1 MLFLCLAQLPLWAQ
15 SSDYNPANPG
25 DPQVP
30 IRKYSLKLK
39 ASPSNGCSFNYASE
53 QKWEA
58 SKQIYVEAYPNS
70 GFQMVAWVC
79 GKDTLSRERGFY
91 YTMPERNVELTA
103 LLKYNPK
110 NPENPEE
117 MNTKYTVQL
126 TASPTNGGSFNF
138 SSDRFTA
145 GSSIDLYAYPNNG
158 FVFRKWMSGDSVI
171 SKEQSFR
178 FVVPKKKTQLTAI
191 FEYDPQNPDNPN
203 KNYWNKELGEVIVDD
218 FKPGNLSRSIWSA
231 INGTSTSDV
240 QMITVAGKMNDY
252 DFGVANEFS
261 NCTLLDISRVTG
273 ITEIPSYAFDNTNL
287 ESVCLPAS
295 IEKIGY
301 NAFAYDSRLASVTI
315 YAMTP
320 PSVDEKAFRDT
331 GEGLVVYV
339 PASSLPLY
347 QEANVWK
354 DFTLLPI
361 QDDIHSLA
369 VSLPEG
375 IDTKLYEQ
383 MWIELT
389 NTKSGQKMHYVM
401 TNRTTYTFANLIKNT
416 SWNVTLRN
424 QRGDVFA
431 QLNDVEV
438 KDEDVNVTFKD
449 VAMPQDLNISVT
461 TPDGNDVTNQ
471 VQVTWLDE
479 TGSYLAQTG
488 NMSGLLAGS
497 KLSYR
502 LALSQELAMEYTIP
516 AQTTYTVKENDNVI
530 KLQLNPLQ
538 TVKVSGKVKDLV
550 TRNALDGATISASQ
564 TFGGKYTKT
573 ISGKTNAQGFYELE
587 LSNVPTS
594 ITFNASD
601 YISQSSTYE
610 NLAASKEEQ
619 VDLGEIALKPI
630 SGATIN
636 LSFNYRKC
644 EDGNAGEG
652 NAQNW
657 FSDYNNV
664 IFGIY
669 NKTQKRTISQYNVQ
683 YPQIVLLE
691 EVNEGD
697 VLEITATSKT
707 SAFMPTSSV
716 ATIDGQMKA
725 NTNIS
730 IVELGKIEASYGKN
744 FNGSVVGSLYDA
756 AGKLVKTYDYS
767 NASLT
772 ISNLTDG
779 YYTLISM
786 GSSKLFNTMYELQQ
800 LKQSGLKSGSDYVE
814 TSVKVESGNIAKV
827 VIDQIPTLNESKLYY
842 TGENTSF
849 TVNKQSIVA
858 GNYLTL
864 TGKIDFK
871 LAYAKK
877 VSNVNLV
884 VDIPEACSFVE
895 NSVMVGNTT
904 STYSLEGNRLT
915 IPMARYTDRV
925 RFCVI
930 PTLGGEY
937 APSAMA
943 QFDINGKTVTQ
954 PIGSATYTAKDLSI
968 NVPATVAKT
977 QIAVSGTAVGR
988 SEILIYDGD
997 VLIGQTTSL
1006 ANGMWNSK
1014 CELNDAYN
1022 LSRHNIFAKVT
1033 TRQGVELRSETKEC
1047 LYDENAIEVK
1057 TVTMSFYNGWMR
1069 KNLEVTFDFENNK
1082 TSESSYQFYTG
1093 TDFTFVADLTNNDT
1107 TKVNGVTLFI
1117 YTSGNEVRPLE
1128 AKYDKKRDKWIAT
1141 SKFESDNLPVNI
1153 SAKIDAETSAILD
1166 IEQWKEMVGSI
1177 NNLIESYRKNGEI
1190 IKTLF
1195 NGDEPLSDEEMAQK
1209 LEELGLDATHEVDIS
1224 DIQTAIANMSDEQ
1237 LEQFLEKEYQSK
1249 LSTSDSLLKT
1259 LTAWQELLTFD
1270 PTKECEF
1277 SLSNGATLKL
1287 KKSDGYSKEKLLE
1300 DGFQC
1305 YAFNDSSEVFIKT
1318 LANQETYVD
1327 LKRGIYLEI
1336 TTSATSEK
1344 NLNLAK
1350 KDGDKKG
1357 FIQYAQEGIKQI
1369 NDVVDKINKMFGNLL
1384 EKAGQATKVLENAI
1398 EEIEFRL
1405 AKADFYIEAAGKKGM
1420 KGEVLKWKVEK
1431 LLLQKNLFL
1440 AKDALKTANGCFK
1453 RLFKALPVVGY
1464 LAAAADLISD
1474 MNTLITYYKAIPDP
1488 CPEDQI
1494 NADTYKSQCFFLGGT
1509 VIALATADLVGSFT
1523 SDAEIVAGIVGSFA
1537 SAGIS
1542 LAGTVWGIVQKGV
1555 VKLARL
1561 AFDWAVDK
1569 QIENLGKNIAALKC
1583 IPQGLNPIPPLP
1595 PFDPLNPIHDPSG
1608 YVYEAVASNRLQGVT
1623 ATCYYKETVEDMYG
1637 DLHENIVKW
1646 DAEEYAQENPLFTD
1660 ENGMYQWDVPQGMWQ
1675 VKFEKDGY
1683 ETTHSEWLPV
1693 PPPQLEVNIGMKQNV
1708 QPAVKM
1714 AKAYE
1719 DAVEV
1724 EFDKYMMPELL
1735 TTENLIVMDG
1745 ENAAKAQIKLL
1756 NAESAYADESEI
1768 YASRIRIEAEKPF
1781 ENKDITLMVSNRVK
1795 SYAGIRMQDDYQ
1807 QKFTIEPEV
1816 RKILC
1821 DSTATIG
1828 YGQSA
1833 VINVEVLPASAA
1845 AGKTLLVT
1853 SSSGMIAHTE
1863 TTSITLGEDGKAA
1876 IEVSGELP
1884 GTASLFY
1891 TIDGYEL
1898 EASTMVKVEQLDQQL
1913 VATPTANIASG
1924 SAVNK
1929 GTAITL
1935 ACATQGATIYYTL
1948 DGSCPC
1954 LNTEARKVYDGTP
1967 IIIDETVTIKA
1978 MATEESMYDSD
1989 VAEFT
1994 YVVDSTS
2001 GIRQITCNE
2010 DDKTDKTFDTTGKQ
2024 VYKNT
2029 KGILVTKSKKYI
2041 NK

>member
-103 LLKYNPK
+103 LLKYNPQS
-110 NPENPEE
+110 PENPEE
-117 MNTKYTVQL
+117 MNTKYTVKL
-126 TASPTNGGSFNF
+126 TASPANGGSFNF

-218 FKPGNLSRSIWSA
+218 FKPGNLNGSIWSA
-231 INGTSTSDV
+231 INGASTSDV

-252 DFGVANEFS
+252 DFGVVNDFS

-301 NAFAYDSRLASVTI
+301 NAFAYDSRLSSVTI

-375 IDTKLYEQ
+375 IDTKQYEQ

-479 TGSYLAQTG
+479 TGSYLAQTV

-610 NLAASKEEQ
+610 NLAASKEEK

-644 EDGNAGEG
+644 ENGNAGEG

-744 FNGSVVGSLYDA
+744 FNGAVVGSLYDA

-1107 TKVNGVTLFI
+1107 TKVSDVEFI
-1117 YTSGNEVRPLE
+1117 V
-1128 AKYDKKRDKWIAT
+1128 
-1141 SKFESDNLPVNI
+1141 F
-1153 SAKIDAETSAILD
+1153 
-1166 IEQWKEMVGSI
+1166 
-1177 NNLIESYRKNGEI
+1177 
-1190 IKTLF
+1190 
-1195 NGDEPLSDEEMAQK
+1195 
-1209 LEELGLDATHEVDIS
+1209 
-1224 DIQTAIANMSDEQ
+1224 
-1237 LEQFLEKEYQSK
+1237 
-1249 LSTSDSLLKT
+1249 
-1259 LTAWQELLTFD
+1259 
-1270 PTKECEF
+1270 
-1277 SLSNGATLKL
+1277 LSNGEHVVLPAEYNSQLDKFIAIRNFSGDAL
-1287 KKSDGYSKEKLLE
+1287 PINLDVRFMQKHFAEVDFSESFNEEIKLLE
-1300 DGFQC
+1300 DVYGRLQK
-1305 YAFNDSSEVFIKT
+1305 A
-1318 LANQETYVD
+1318 
-1327 LKRGIYLEI
+1327 
-1336 TTSATSEK
+1336 ATK
-1344 NLNLAK
+1344 LNLELTE
-1350 KDGDKKG
+1350 DEDKAST
-1357 FIQYAQEGIKQI
+1357 F
-1369 NDVVDKINKMFGNLL
+1369 KITLPNSNFAELL
-1384 EKAGQATKVLENAI
+1384 KI
-1398 EEIEFRL
+1398 EELDYEL
-1405 AKADFYIEAAGKKGM
+1405 AKARTKQEQFGFVKVDDGYQYDVLESTQTNGYQYTIIDTGKKQAFRFT
-1420 KGEVLKWKVEK
+1420 LKNEERTENNKARGDFAKDFLSREENLKYLHGLV
-1431 LLLQKNLFL
+1431 KNGSWIGSANTLYNYIKELDPLGL
-1440 AKDALKTANGCFK
+1440 AKYGSAPSFNQYFDLMESYLD
-1453 RLFKALPVVGY
+1453 RLETMEKIMVKALSAKCSDNTYRLTQEQREKYGNQISNFDANIGSFYNTFVSYTETYKKALLTSAWIDIIKAAVSLGTGEIAEPLMKTKMMGKLANNKFMKHWFKTKEKREGY
-1464 LAAAADLISD
+1464 LENLLGLGFGMATDKISGLVNPEEADF
-1474 MNTLITYYKAIPDP
+1474 
-1488 CPEDQI
+1488 Q
-1494 NADTYKSQCFFLGGT
+1494 G
-1509 VIALATADLVGSFT
+1509 
-1523 SDAEIVAGIVGSFA
+1523 
-1537 SAGIS
+1537 
-1542 LAGTVWGIVQKGV
+1542 
-1555 VKLARL
+1555 
-1561 AFDWAVDK
+1561 
-1569 QIENLGKNIAALKC
+1569 IENEMNQYMADQMNSFGRIYNAILHNIKKDYKKC
-1583 IPQGLNPIPPLP
+1583 KSKDDNEDDTPDNP

-1845 AGKTLLVT
+1845 AGKSLLVT

>member
-103 LLKYNPK
+103 LLKYNPQS
-110 NPENPEE
+110 PENPEE
-117 MNTKYTVQL
+117 MNTKYTVKL
-126 TASPTNGGSFNF
+126 TASPANGGSFNF

-145 GSSIDLYAYPNNG
+145 GSSIDLYAYPTNG

-218 FKPGNLSRSIWSA
+218 FKPGNLNGSIWSA
-231 INGTSTSDV
+231 INGASTSDV

-252 DFGVANEFS
+252 DFGVVNEFS

-301 NAFAYDSRLASVTI
+301 NAFAYDSRLSSVTI

-375 IDTKLYEQ
+375 IDTKQYEQ

-573 ISGKTNAQGFYELE
+573 ISGKTNAQGCYELE

-610 NLAASKEEQ
+610 NLAASKEEK

-644 EDGNAGEG
+644 ENGNAGEG

-744 FNGSVVGSLYDA
+744 FNGAVVGSLYDA

-1107 TKVNGVTLFI
+1107 TKVSDVEFI
-1117 YTSGNEVRPLE
+1117 V
-1128 AKYDKKRDKWIAT
+1128 
-1141 SKFESDNLPVNI
+1141 F
-1153 SAKIDAETSAILD
+1153 
-1166 IEQWKEMVGSI
+1166 
-1177 NNLIESYRKNGEI
+1177 
-1190 IKTLF
+1190 
-1195 NGDEPLSDEEMAQK
+1195 
-1209 LEELGLDATHEVDIS
+1209 
-1224 DIQTAIANMSDEQ
+1224 
-1237 LEQFLEKEYQSK
+1237 
-1249 LSTSDSLLKT
+1249 
-1259 LTAWQELLTFD
+1259 
-1270 PTKECEF
+1270 
-1277 SLSNGATLKL
+1277 LSNGEHVVLPAEYNSQLDKFIAIRNFSGDAL
-1287 KKSDGYSKEKLLE
+1287 PINLDVRFMQKHFAEVDFSESFNEEIKLLE
-1300 DGFQC
+1300 DVYGRLQK
-1305 YAFNDSSEVFIKT
+1305 A
-1318 LANQETYVD
+1318 
-1327 LKRGIYLEI
+1327 
-1336 TTSATSEK
+1336 ATK
-1344 NLNLAK
+1344 LNLELTE
-1350 KDGDKKG
+1350 DEDKAST
-1357 FIQYAQEGIKQI
+1357 F
-1369 NDVVDKINKMFGNLL
+1369 KITLPNSNFAELL
-1384 EKAGQATKVLENAI
+1384 KI
-1398 EEIEFRL
+1398 EELDYEL
-1405 AKADFYIEAAGKKGM
+1405 AKARTKQEQFGFVKVDDGYQYDVLESTQTNGYQYTIIDTGKKQAFRFT
-1420 KGEVLKWKVEK
+1420 LKNEERTENNKARGDFAKDFLSREENLKYLHGLV
-1431 LLLQKNLFL
+1431 KNGSWIGSANTLYNYIKELDPLGL
-1440 AKDALKTANGCFK
+1440 AKYGSAPSFNQYFDLMESYLN
-1453 RLFKALPVVGY
+1453 RLETMEKIMVKALSAKCSDNTYRLTQEQREKYGNQISNFDANIGSFYNTFVSYTETYKKALLTSAWIDIIKAAVSLGTGEIAEPLMKTKMMGKLANNKFMKHWFKTKEKREGY
-1464 LAAAADLISD
+1464 LENLLGLGFGMATDKISGLVNPEEADF
-1474 MNTLITYYKAIPDP
+1474 
-1488 CPEDQI
+1488 Q
-1494 NADTYKSQCFFLGGT
+1494 G
-1509 VIALATADLVGSFT
+1509 
-1523 SDAEIVAGIVGSFA
+1523 
-1537 SAGIS
+1537 
-1542 LAGTVWGIVQKGV
+1542 
-1555 VKLARL
+1555 
-1561 AFDWAVDK
+1561 
-1569 QIENLGKNIAALKC
+1569 IENEMNQYMADQMNSFGRIYNAILHNIKKDYKKC
-1583 IPQGLNPIPPLP
+1583 KSKDDNEDDTPDNP

>member
-1 MLFLCLAQLPLWAQ
+1 MKHRILFMLFLCLAQLPLWAQ

-103 LLKYNPK
+103 LLKYNPQS
-110 NPENPEE
+110 PENPEE
-117 MNTKYTVQL
+117 MNTKYTVKL
-126 TASPTNGGSFNF
+126 TASPANGGSFNF

-218 FKPGNLSRSIWSA
+218 FKPGNLNGSIWSA
-231 INGTSTSDV
+231 IKGASTSDV

-252 DFGVANEFS
+252 DFGVVNDFS

-375 IDTKLYEQ
+375 IDTKQYEQ

-479 TGSYLAQTG
+479 TGSYLAQTV

-610 NLAASKEEQ
+610 NLAASKEEK

-644 EDGNAGEG
+644 ENGNAGEG

-730 IVELGKIEASYGKN
+730 IVELGKIEVSYGKN
-744 FNGSVVGSLYDA
+744 FNGAVVGSLYDA

-1107 TKVNGVTLFI
+1107 TKVSDVEFI
-1117 YTSGNEVRPLE
+1117 V
-1128 AKYDKKRDKWIAT
+1128 
-1141 SKFESDNLPVNI
+1141 F
-1153 SAKIDAETSAILD
+1153 
-1166 IEQWKEMVGSI
+1166 
-1177 NNLIESYRKNGEI
+1177 
-1190 IKTLF
+1190 
-1195 NGDEPLSDEEMAQK
+1195 
-1209 LEELGLDATHEVDIS
+1209 
-1224 DIQTAIANMSDEQ
+1224 
-1237 LEQFLEKEYQSK
+1237 
-1249 LSTSDSLLKT
+1249 
-1259 LTAWQELLTFD
+1259 
-1270 PTKECEF
+1270 
-1277 SLSNGATLKL
+1277 LSNGEHVVLPAEYNSQLDKFIAIRNFSGDAL
-1287 KKSDGYSKEKLLE
+1287 PINLDVRFMQKHFAEVDFSESFNEEIKLLE
-1300 DGFQC
+1300 DVYGRLQK
-1305 YAFNDSSEVFIKT
+1305 A
-1318 LANQETYVD
+1318 
-1327 LKRGIYLEI
+1327 
-1336 TTSATSEK
+1336 ATK
-1344 NLNLAK
+1344 LNLELTE
-1350 KDGDKKG
+1350 DEDKAST
-1357 FIQYAQEGIKQI
+1357 F
-1369 NDVVDKINKMFGNLL
+1369 KITLPNSNFAELL
-1384 EKAGQATKVLENAI
+1384 KI
-1398 EEIEFRL
+1398 EELDYEL
-1405 AKADFYIEAAGKKGM
+1405 AKARTKQEQFGFVKVDDGYQYDVLESTQTNGYQYTIIDTGKKQAFRFT
-1420 KGEVLKWKVEK
+1420 LKNEERTENNKARGDFAKDFLSREENLKYLHGLV
-1431 LLLQKNLFL
+1431 KNGSWIGSANTLYNYIKELDPLGL
-1440 AKDALKTANGCFK
+1440 AKYGSAPSFNQYFDLMESYLD
-1453 RLFKALPVVGY
+1453 RLETMEKIMVKALSAKCSDNTYRLTQEQREKYGNQISNFDANIGSFYNTFVSYTETYKKALLTSAWIDIIKAAVSLGTGEIAEPLMKTKMMGKLANNKFMKHWFKTKEKREGY
-1464 LAAAADLISD
+1464 LENLLGLGFGMATDKISGLVNPEEADF
-1474 MNTLITYYKAIPDP
+1474 
-1488 CPEDQI
+1488 Q
-1494 NADTYKSQCFFLGGT
+1494 G
-1509 VIALATADLVGSFT
+1509 
-1523 SDAEIVAGIVGSFA
+1523 
-1537 SAGIS
+1537 
-1542 LAGTVWGIVQKGV
+1542 
-1555 VKLARL
+1555 
-1561 AFDWAVDK
+1561 
-1569 QIENLGKNIAALKC
+1569 IENEMNQYMADQMNSFGRIYNAILHNIKKDYKKC
-1583 IPQGLNPIPPLP
+1583 KSKDDNEDDTPDNP

-1828 YGQSA
+1828 YGQNA

>member
-171 SKEQSFR
+171 SNEQSFR

-218 FKPGNLSRSIWSA
+218 FKPGNLSGSIWSA
-231 INGTSTSDV
+231 INGASTSDV

-273 ITEIPSYAFDNTNL
+273 ITEIPSYAFDYTNL

-438 KDEDVNVTFKD
+438 KDEDVNVTFKN

-610 NLAASKEEQ
+610 NLAASKEEK

-644 EDGNAGEG
+644 ENGNAGEE

-744 FNGSVVGSLYDA
+744 FNGAVVGSLYDA

-842 TGENTSF
+842 TGDNTSF

-1107 TKVNGVTLFI
+1107 TKVSDVEFI
-1117 YTSGNEVRPLE
+1117 V
-1128 AKYDKKRDKWIAT
+1128 
-1141 SKFESDNLPVNI
+1141 F
-1153 SAKIDAETSAILD
+1153 
-1166 IEQWKEMVGSI
+1166 
-1177 NNLIESYRKNGEI
+1177 
-1190 IKTLF
+1190 
-1195 NGDEPLSDEEMAQK
+1195 
-1209 LEELGLDATHEVDIS
+1209 
-1224 DIQTAIANMSDEQ
+1224 
-1237 LEQFLEKEYQSK
+1237 
-1249 LSTSDSLLKT
+1249 
-1259 LTAWQELLTFD
+1259 
-1270 PTKECEF
+1270 
-1277 SLSNGATLKL
+1277 LSNGEHVVLPAEYNSQLDKFIAIRNFSGDAL
-1287 KKSDGYSKEKLLE
+1287 PINLDVRFMQKHFAEVDFSESFNEEIKLLE
-1300 DGFQC
+1300 DVYGRLQK
-1305 YAFNDSSEVFIKT
+1305 A
-1318 LANQETYVD
+1318 
-1327 LKRGIYLEI
+1327 
-1336 TTSATSEK
+1336 ATK
-1344 NLNLAK
+1344 LNLELTE
-1350 KDGDKKG
+1350 DEDKAST
-1357 FIQYAQEGIKQI
+1357 F
-1369 NDVVDKINKMFGNLL
+1369 KITLPNSNFAELL
-1384 EKAGQATKVLENAI
+1384 KI
-1398 EEIEFRL
+1398 EELDYEL
-1405 AKADFYIEAAGKKGM
+1405 AKARTKQEQFGFVKVDDGYQYDVLESTQTNGYQYTIIDTGKKQAFRFT
-1420 KGEVLKWKVEK
+1420 LKNEERTENNKARGDFAKDFLSREENLKYLHGLV
-1431 LLLQKNLFL
+1431 KNGSWIGSANTLYNYIKELDPLGL
-1440 AKDALKTANGCFK
+1440 AKYGSAPSFNQYFDLMESYLD
-1453 RLFKALPVVGY
+1453 RLETMEKIMVKALSAKCSDNTYRLTQEQREKYGNQISNFDANIGSFYNTFVSYTETYKKALLTSAWIDIIKAAVSLGTGEIAEPLMKTKMMGKLANNKFMKHWFKTKEKREGY
-1464 LAAAADLISD
+1464 LENLLGLGFGMATDKISGLVNPEEADF
-1474 MNTLITYYKAIPDP
+1474 
-1488 CPEDQI
+1488 Q
-1494 NADTYKSQCFFLGGT
+1494 G
-1509 VIALATADLVGSFT
+1509 
-1523 SDAEIVAGIVGSFA
+1523 
-1537 SAGIS
+1537 
-1542 LAGTVWGIVQKGV
+1542 
-1555 VKLARL
+1555 
-1561 AFDWAVDK
+1561 
-1569 QIENLGKNIAALKC
+1569 IENEMNQYMADQMNSFGRIYNAILHNIKKDYKKC
-1583 IPQGLNPIPPLP
+1583 KSKDDNEDDTPDNP

-1708 QPAVKM
+1708 QPVVKM

-1781 ENKDITLMVSNRVK
+1781 ENKEITLMVSNRVK

-1821 DSTATIG
+1821 DSMATIG

-1833 VINVEVLPASAA
+1833 VLNVEVLPASAA
-1845 AGKTLLVT
+1845 AGKTLTVT

>member
-103 LLKYNPK
+103 LLKYNPQ

-117 MNTKYTVQL
+117 MNTKYTVKL

-145 GSSIDLYAYPNNG
+145 GSSINLYAYPSNG

-171 SKEQSFR
+171 SNEQSFR

-218 FKPGNLSRSIWSA
+218 FKPGNLNGSIWSA
-231 INGTSTSDV
+231 INGANTSDV

-273 ITEIPSYAFDNTNL
+273 ITEIPSYAFDYTNL

-301 NAFAYDSRLASVTI
+301 NAFAYASRLSSVTI

-449 VAMPQDLNISVT
+449 VAMPQNLNISVT

-573 ISGKTNAQGFYELE
+573 ISGKTNAQGCYELE

-610 NLAASKEEQ
+610 NLAASKEEK

-744 FNGSVVGSLYDA
+744 FNGAVVGSLYDA

-1107 TKVNGVTLFI
+1107 TKVSDVEFI
-1117 YTSGNEVRPLE
+1117 V
-1128 AKYDKKRDKWIAT
+1128 
-1141 SKFESDNLPVNI
+1141 F
-1153 SAKIDAETSAILD
+1153 
-1166 IEQWKEMVGSI
+1166 
-1177 NNLIESYRKNGEI
+1177 
-1190 IKTLF
+1190 
-1195 NGDEPLSDEEMAQK
+1195 
-1209 LEELGLDATHEVDIS
+1209 
-1224 DIQTAIANMSDEQ
+1224 
-1237 LEQFLEKEYQSK
+1237 
-1249 LSTSDSLLKT
+1249 
-1259 LTAWQELLTFD
+1259 
-1270 PTKECEF
+1270 
-1277 SLSNGATLKL
+1277 LSNGEHVVLPAEYNSQLDKFIAIRNFSGDAL
-1287 KKSDGYSKEKLLE
+1287 PINLDVRFMQKHFAEVDFSESFNEEIKLLE
-1300 DGFQC
+1300 DVYGRLQK
-1305 YAFNDSSEVFIKT
+1305 A
-1318 LANQETYVD
+1318 
-1327 LKRGIYLEI
+1327 
-1336 TTSATSEK
+1336 ATK
-1344 NLNLAK
+1344 LNLELTE
-1350 KDGDKKG
+1350 DEDKAST
-1357 FIQYAQEGIKQI
+1357 F
-1369 NDVVDKINKMFGNLL
+1369 KITLPNSSFAELL
-1384 EKAGQATKVLENAI
+1384 KI
-1398 EEIEFRL
+1398 EELDYEL
-1405 AKADFYIEAAGKKGM
+1405 AKARTKQEQFGFVKVDDGYQYDVLESTQTNGYQYTIIDTGKKQAFRFT
-1420 KGEVLKWKVEK
+1420 LKNEERTENNKARGDFAKDFLSREENLKYLHGLV
-1431 LLLQKNLFL
+1431 KNGSWIGSANTLYNYIKELDPLGL
-1440 AKDALKTANGCFK
+1440 AKYGSAPSFNQYFDLMESYLD
-1453 RLFKALPVVGY
+1453 RLETMEKIMVKALSAKCSDNTYRLTQEQREKYGNQISNFDANIGSFYNTFVSYTETYKKALLTSAWIDIIKAAVSLGTGEIAEPLMKTKMMGKLANNKFMKHWFKTKEKREGY
-1464 LAAAADLISD
+1464 LENLLGLGFGMATDKISGLVNPEEADF
-1474 MNTLITYYKAIPDP
+1474 
-1488 CPEDQI
+1488 Q
-1494 NADTYKSQCFFLGGT
+1494 G
-1509 VIALATADLVGSFT
+1509 
-1523 SDAEIVAGIVGSFA
+1523 
-1537 SAGIS
+1537 
-1542 LAGTVWGIVQKGV
+1542 
-1555 VKLARL
+1555 
-1561 AFDWAVDK
+1561 
-1569 QIENLGKNIAALKC
+1569 IENEMNQYMADQMNSFGRIYNAILHNIKKDYKKC
-1583 IPQGLNPIPPLP
+1583 KSKDDNEDDTPDNP

-1863 TTSITLGEDGKAA
+1863 TTSIKLGEDGKAA

>member
-1 MLFLCLAQLPLWAQ
+1 MKHRILFMLFLCLAQLPLWAQ

-103 LLKYNPK
+103 LLKYNPQS
-110 NPENPEE
+110 PENPEE

-145 GSSIDLYAYPNNG
+145 GSSINLYAYPSNG

-171 SKEQSFR
+171 SNEQSFR

-218 FKPGNLSRSIWSA
+218 FKPGNLSGSIWSA
-231 INGTSTSDV
+231 INGASMSDV

-273 ITEIPSYAFDNTNL
+273 ITEIPSYAFDYTNL

-301 NAFAYDSRLASVTI
+301 NAFAYASRLASVTI

-331 GEGLVVYV
+331 GDGLVVYV

-375 IDTKLYEQ
+375 IDTQLYEQ

-438 KDEDVNVTFKD
+438 KDEDVNVTFKE
-449 VAMPQDLNISVT
+449 VAMPQELNISVT
-461 TPDGNDVTNQ
+461 TPDGKDVTNQ

-479 TGSYLAQTG
+479 TGNYLAQTG

-573 ISGKTNAQGFYELE
+573 ISGKTNAQGCYELE

-610 NLAASKEEQ
+610 NLAASKEEK

-644 EDGNAGEG
+644 ENGNAGEG

-744 FNGSVVGSLYDA
+744 FNGAVVGSLYDA

-1107 TKVNGVTLFI
+1107 TKVSDVEFI
-1117 YTSGNEVRPLE
+1117 V
-1128 AKYDKKRDKWIAT
+1128 
-1141 SKFESDNLPVNI
+1141 F
-1153 SAKIDAETSAILD
+1153 
-1166 IEQWKEMVGSI
+1166 
-1177 NNLIESYRKNGEI
+1177 
-1190 IKTLF
+1190 
-1195 NGDEPLSDEEMAQK
+1195 
-1209 LEELGLDATHEVDIS
+1209 
-1224 DIQTAIANMSDEQ
+1224 
-1237 LEQFLEKEYQSK
+1237 
-1249 LSTSDSLLKT
+1249 
-1259 LTAWQELLTFD
+1259 
-1270 PTKECEF
+1270 
-1277 SLSNGATLKL
+1277 LSNGEHVVLPAEYNSQLDKFIAIRNFSGDAL
-1287 KKSDGYSKEKLLE
+1287 PINLDVRFMQKHFAEVDFSESFNEEIKLLE
-1300 DGFQC
+1300 DVYGRLQK
-1305 YAFNDSSEVFIKT
+1305 A
-1318 LANQETYVD
+1318 
-1327 LKRGIYLEI
+1327 
-1336 TTSATSEK
+1336 ATK
-1344 NLNLAK
+1344 LNLELTE
-1350 KDGDKKG
+1350 DEDKAST
-1357 FIQYAQEGIKQI
+1357 F
-1369 NDVVDKINKMFGNLL
+1369 KITLPNSNFAELL
-1384 EKAGQATKVLENAI
+1384 KI
-1398 EEIEFRL
+1398 EELDYEL
-1405 AKADFYIEAAGKKGM
+1405 AKARTKQEQFGFVKVDDGYQYDVLESTQTNGYQYTIIDTGKKQAFRFT
-1420 KGEVLKWKVEK
+1420 LKNEERTENNKARGDFAKDFLSREENLKYLHGLV
-1431 LLLQKNLFL
+1431 KNGSWIGSANTLYNYIKELDPLGL
-1440 AKDALKTANGCFK
+1440 AKYGSAPSFNQYFDLMESYLD
-1453 RLFKALPVVGY
+1453 RLETMEKIMVKALSAKCSDNTYRLTQEQREKYGNQISNFDANIGSFYNTFVSYTETYKKALLTSAWIDIIKAAVSLGTGEIAEPLMKTKMMGKLANNKFMKHWFKTKEKREGY
-1464 LAAAADLISD
+1464 LENLLGLGFGMATDKISGLVNPEEADF
-1474 MNTLITYYKAIPDP
+1474 
-1488 CPEDQI
+1488 Q
-1494 NADTYKSQCFFLGGT
+1494 G
-1509 VIALATADLVGSFT
+1509 
-1523 SDAEIVAGIVGSFA
+1523 
-1537 SAGIS
+1537 
-1542 LAGTVWGIVQKGV
+1542 
-1555 VKLARL
+1555 
-1561 AFDWAVDK
+1561 
-1569 QIENLGKNIAALKC
+1569 IENEMNQYMADQMNSFGRIYNAILHNIKKDYKKC
-1583 IPQGLNPIPPLP
+1583 KSKDDNEDDTPDNP

-1781 ENKDITLMVSNRVK
+1781 ENKEITLMVSNRVK

-2029 KGILVTKSKKYI
+2029 KGILVTKSRKYI

>member
-103 LLKYNPK
+103 LLKYNPQS
-110 NPENPEE
+110 PENPEE
-117 MNTKYTVQL
+117 MNTKYTVKL
-126 TASPTNGGSFNF
+126 TASPANGGSFNF

-375 IDTKLYEQ
+375 IDTKQYEQ

-479 TGSYLAQTG
+479 TGSYLAQTV

-610 NLAASKEEQ
+610 NLAASKEEK

-644 EDGNAGEG
+644 ENGNAGEG

-744 FNGSVVGSLYDA
+744 FNGAVVGSLYDA

-1107 TKVNGVTLFI
+1107 TKVSDVEFI
-1117 YTSGNEVRPLE
+1117 V
-1128 AKYDKKRDKWIAT
+1128 
-1141 SKFESDNLPVNI
+1141 F
-1153 SAKIDAETSAILD
+1153 
-1166 IEQWKEMVGSI
+1166 
-1177 NNLIESYRKNGEI
+1177 
-1190 IKTLF
+1190 
-1195 NGDEPLSDEEMAQK
+1195 
-1209 LEELGLDATHEVDIS
+1209 
-1224 DIQTAIANMSDEQ
+1224 
-1237 LEQFLEKEYQSK
+1237 
-1249 LSTSDSLLKT
+1249 
-1259 LTAWQELLTFD
+1259 
-1270 PTKECEF
+1270 
-1277 SLSNGATLKL
+1277 LSNGEHVVLPAEYNSQLDKFIAIRNFSGDAL
-1287 KKSDGYSKEKLLE
+1287 PINLDVRFMQKHFAEVDFSESFNEEIKLLE
-1300 DGFQC
+1300 DVYGRLQK
-1305 YAFNDSSEVFIKT
+1305 A
-1318 LANQETYVD
+1318 
-1327 LKRGIYLEI
+1327 
-1336 TTSATSEK
+1336 ATK
-1344 NLNLAK
+1344 LNLELTE
-1350 KDGDKKG
+1350 DEDKAST
-1357 FIQYAQEGIKQI
+1357 F
-1369 NDVVDKINKMFGNLL
+1369 KITLPNSNFAELL
-1384 EKAGQATKVLENAI
+1384 KI
-1398 EEIEFRL
+1398 EELDYEL
-1405 AKADFYIEAAGKKGM
+1405 AKARTKQEQFGFVKVDDGYQYDVLESTQTNGYQYTIIDTGKKQAFRFT
-1420 KGEVLKWKVEK
+1420 LKNEERTENNKARGDFAKDFLSREENLKYLHGLV
-1431 LLLQKNLFL
+1431 KNGSWIGSANTLYNYIKELDPLGL
-1440 AKDALKTANGCFK
+1440 AKYGSAPSFNQYFDLMESYLD
-1453 RLFKALPVVGY
+1453 RLETMEKIMVKALSAKCSDNTYRLTQEQREKYGNQISNFDANIGSFYNTFVSYTETYKKALLTSAWIDIIKAAVSLGTGEIAEPLMKTKMMGKLANNKFMKHWFKTKEKREGY
-1464 LAAAADLISD
+1464 LENLLGLGFGMATDKISGLVNPEEADF
-1474 MNTLITYYKAIPDP
+1474 
-1488 CPEDQI
+1488 Q
-1494 NADTYKSQCFFLGGT
+1494 G
-1509 VIALATADLVGSFT
+1509 
-1523 SDAEIVAGIVGSFA
+1523 
-1537 SAGIS
+1537 
-1542 LAGTVWGIVQKGV
+1542 
-1555 VKLARL
+1555 
-1561 AFDWAVDK
+1561 
-1569 QIENLGKNIAALKC
+1569 IENEMNQYMADQMNSFGRIYNAILHNIKKDYKKC
-1583 IPQGLNPIPPLP
+1583 KSKDDNEDDTPDNP

>member
-1 MLFLCLAQLPLWAQ
+1 MKHRILFMLFLCLAQLPLWAQ

-126 TASPTNGGSFNF
+126 TASPANGGSFNF

-218 FKPGNLSRSIWSA
+218 FKPGNLNGSIWSA
-231 INGTSTSDV
+231 INGASTSDV

-252 DFGVANEFS
+252 DFGVVNDFS

-375 IDTKLYEQ
+375 IDTKQYEQ

-610 NLAASKEEQ
+610 NLAASKEEK

-744 FNGSVVGSLYDA
+744 FNGAVVGSLYDA

-800 LKQSGLKSGSDYVE
+800 LKQSGLKSGRDYVE

-1107 TKVNGVTLFI
+1107 TKVSDVEFI
-1117 YTSGNEVRPLE
+1117 V
-1128 AKYDKKRDKWIAT
+1128 
-1141 SKFESDNLPVNI
+1141 F
-1153 SAKIDAETSAILD
+1153 
-1166 IEQWKEMVGSI
+1166 
-1177 NNLIESYRKNGEI
+1177 
-1190 IKTLF
+1190 
-1195 NGDEPLSDEEMAQK
+1195 
-1209 LEELGLDATHEVDIS
+1209 
-1224 DIQTAIANMSDEQ
+1224 
-1237 LEQFLEKEYQSK
+1237 
-1249 LSTSDSLLKT
+1249 
-1259 LTAWQELLTFD
+1259 
-1270 PTKECEF
+1270 
-1277 SLSNGATLKL
+1277 LSNGEHVVLPAEYNSQLDKFIAIRNFSGDAL
-1287 KKSDGYSKEKLLE
+1287 PINLDVRFMQKHFAEVDFSESFNEEIKLLE
-1300 DGFQC
+1300 DVYGRLQK
-1305 YAFNDSSEVFIKT
+1305 A
-1318 LANQETYVD
+1318 
-1327 LKRGIYLEI
+1327 
-1336 TTSATSEK
+1336 ATK
-1344 NLNLAK
+1344 LNLELTE
-1350 KDGDKKG
+1350 DEDKAST
-1357 FIQYAQEGIKQI
+1357 F
-1369 NDVVDKINKMFGNLL
+1369 KITLPNSNFAELL
-1384 EKAGQATKVLENAI
+1384 KI
-1398 EEIEFRL
+1398 EELDYEL
-1405 AKADFYIEAAGKKGM
+1405 AKARTKQEQFGFVKVDDGYQYDVLESTQTNGYQYTIIDTGKKQAFRFT
-1420 KGEVLKWKVEK
+1420 LKNEERTENNKARGDFAKDFLSREENLKYLHGLV
-1431 LLLQKNLFL
+1431 KNGSWIGSANTLYNYIKELDPLGL
-1440 AKDALKTANGCFK
+1440 AKYGSAPSFNQYFDLMESYLD
-1453 RLFKALPVVGY
+1453 RLETMEKIMVKALSAKCSDNTYRLTQEQREKYGNQISNFDANIGSFYNTFVSYTETYKKALLTSAWIDIIKAAVSLGTGEIAEPLMKTKMMGKLANNKFMKHWFKTKEKREGY
-1464 LAAAADLISD
+1464 LENLLGLGFGMATDKISGLVNPEEADF
-1474 MNTLITYYKAIPDP
+1474 
-1488 CPEDQI
+1488 Q
-1494 NADTYKSQCFFLGGT
+1494 G
-1509 VIALATADLVGSFT
+1509 
-1523 SDAEIVAGIVGSFA
+1523 
-1537 SAGIS
+1537 
-1542 LAGTVWGIVQKGV
+1542 
-1555 VKLARL
+1555 
-1561 AFDWAVDK
+1561 
-1569 QIENLGKNIAALKC
+1569 IENEMNQYMADQMNSFGRIYNAILHNIKKDYKKC
-1583 IPQGLNPIPPLP
+1583 KSKDDNEDDTPDNP

-1845 AGKTLLVT
+1845 AGKPLLVT

>member
-110 NPENPEE
+110 SPENPEE
-117 MNTKYTVQL
+117 MNTKYTVKL
-126 TASPTNGGSFNF
+126 TASPANGGSFNF

-145 GSSIDLYAYPNNG
+145 GSSIDLYAYPSNG

-171 SKEQSFR
+171 SNEQSFR

-218 FKPGNLSRSIWSA
+218 FKPGNLNGSIWSA
-231 INGTSTSDV
+231 INGANTSDV

-273 ITEIPSYAFDNTNL
+273 ITEIPSYAFDYTNL

-573 ISGKTNAQGFYELE
+573 ISGKTNAQGCYELE

-610 NLAASKEEQ
+610 NLAASKEEK

-644 EDGNAGEG
+644 ENGNAGEG

-664 IFGIY
+664 IFSIY

-744 FNGSVVGSLYDA
+744 FNGAVVGSLYDA

-1107 TKVNGVTLFI
+1107 TKVSDVEFI
-1117 YTSGNEVRPLE
+1117 V
-1128 AKYDKKRDKWIAT
+1128 
-1141 SKFESDNLPVNI
+1141 F
-1153 SAKIDAETSAILD
+1153 
-1166 IEQWKEMVGSI
+1166 
-1177 NNLIESYRKNGEI
+1177 
-1190 IKTLF
+1190 
-1195 NGDEPLSDEEMAQK
+1195 
-1209 LEELGLDATHEVDIS
+1209 
-1224 DIQTAIANMSDEQ
+1224 
-1237 LEQFLEKEYQSK
+1237 
-1249 LSTSDSLLKT
+1249 
-1259 LTAWQELLTFD
+1259 
-1270 PTKECEF
+1270 
-1277 SLSNGATLKL
+1277 LSNGEHVVLPAEYNSQLDKFIAIRNFSGDAL
-1287 KKSDGYSKEKLLE
+1287 PINLDVRFMQKHFAEVDFSESFNEEIKLLE
-1300 DGFQC
+1300 DVYGRLQK
-1305 YAFNDSSEVFIKT
+1305 A
-1318 LANQETYVD
+1318 
-1327 LKRGIYLEI
+1327 
-1336 TTSATSEK
+1336 ATK
-1344 NLNLAK
+1344 LNLELTE
-1350 KDGDKKG
+1350 DEDKAST
-1357 FIQYAQEGIKQI
+1357 F
-1369 NDVVDKINKMFGNLL
+1369 KITLPNSSFAELL
-1384 EKAGQATKVLENAI
+1384 KI
-1398 EEIEFRL
+1398 EELDYEL
-1405 AKADFYIEAAGKKGM
+1405 AKARTKQEQFGFVKVDDGYQYDVLESTQTNGYQYTIIDTGKKQAFRFT
-1420 KGEVLKWKVEK
+1420 LKNEERTENNKARGDFAKDFLSREENLKYLHGLV
-1431 LLLQKNLFL
+1431 KNGSWIGSANTLYNYIKELDPLGL
-1440 AKDALKTANGCFK
+1440 AKYGSAPSFNQYFDLMESYLD
-1453 RLFKALPVVGY
+1453 RLETMEKIMVKALSAKCSDNTYRLTQEQREKYGNQISNFDANIGSFYNTFVSYTETYKKALLTSAWIDIIKAAVSLGTGEIAEPLMKTKMMGKLANNKFMKHWFKTKEKREGY
-1464 LAAAADLISD
+1464 LENLLGLGFGMATDKISGLVNPEEADF
-1474 MNTLITYYKAIPDP
+1474 
-1488 CPEDQI
+1488 Q
-1494 NADTYKSQCFFLGGT
+1494 G
-1509 VIALATADLVGSFT
+1509 
-1523 SDAEIVAGIVGSFA
+1523 
-1537 SAGIS
+1537 
-1542 LAGTVWGIVQKGV
+1542 
-1555 VKLARL
+1555 
-1561 AFDWAVDK
+1561 
-1569 QIENLGKNIAALKC
+1569 IENEMNQYMADQMNSFGRIYNAILHNIKKDYKKC
-1583 IPQGLNPIPPLP
+1583 KSKDDNEDDTPDNP

-1768 YASRIRIEAEKPF
+1768 YVSRIRIEAEKPF

>member
-103 LLKYNPK
+103 LLKYNPQ

-145 GSSIDLYAYPNNG
+145 GSSINLYAYPSNG

-171 SKEQSFR
+171 SNEQSFR

-218 FKPGNLSRSIWSA
+218 FKPGNLNGSIWSA
-231 INGTSTSDV
+231 INGASTSDV

-273 ITEIPSYAFDNTNL
+273 ITEIPSYAFDYTNL

-301 NAFAYDSRLASVTI
+301 NAFAYASRLASVTI

-375 IDTKLYEQ
+375 IDTKQYEQ

-610 NLAASKEEQ
+610 NLAASKEEK

-644 EDGNAGEG
+644 ENGNAGEG

-744 FNGSVVGSLYDA
+744 FNGAVVGSLYDA

-1107 TKVNGVTLFI
+1107 TKVSDVEFI
-1117 YTSGNEVRPLE
+1117 V
-1128 AKYDKKRDKWIAT
+1128 
-1141 SKFESDNLPVNI
+1141 F
-1153 SAKIDAETSAILD
+1153 
-1166 IEQWKEMVGSI
+1166 
-1177 NNLIESYRKNGEI
+1177 
-1190 IKTLF
+1190 
-1195 NGDEPLSDEEMAQK
+1195 
-1209 LEELGLDATHEVDIS
+1209 
-1224 DIQTAIANMSDEQ
+1224 
-1237 LEQFLEKEYQSK
+1237 
-1249 LSTSDSLLKT
+1249 
-1259 LTAWQELLTFD
+1259 
-1270 PTKECEF
+1270 
-1277 SLSNGATLKL
+1277 LSNGEHVVLPAEYNSQLDKFIAIRNFSGDAL
-1287 KKSDGYSKEKLLE
+1287 PINLDVRFMQKHFAEVDFSESFNEEIKLLE
-1300 DGFQC
+1300 DVYGRLQK
-1305 YAFNDSSEVFIKT
+1305 A
-1318 LANQETYVD
+1318 
-1327 LKRGIYLEI
+1327 
-1336 TTSATSEK
+1336 ATK
-1344 NLNLAK
+1344 LNLELTE
-1350 KDGDKKG
+1350 DEDKAST
-1357 FIQYAQEGIKQI
+1357 F
-1369 NDVVDKINKMFGNLL
+1369 KITLPNSNFAELL
-1384 EKAGQATKVLENAI
+1384 KI
-1398 EEIEFRL
+1398 EELDYEL
-1405 AKADFYIEAAGKKGM
+1405 AKARTKQEQFGFVKVDDGYQYDVLESTQTNGYQYTIIDTGKKQAFRFT
-1420 KGEVLKWKVEK
+1420 LKNEERTENNKARGDFAKDFLSREENLKYLHGLV
-1431 LLLQKNLFL
+1431 KNGSWIGSANTLYNYIKELDPLGL
-1440 AKDALKTANGCFK
+1440 AKYGSAPSFNQYFDLMESYLD
-1453 RLFKALPVVGY
+1453 RLETMEKIMVKALSAKCSDNTYRLTQEQREKYGNQISNFDANIGSFYNTFVSYTETYKKALLTSAWIDIIKAAVSLGTGEIAEPLMKTKMMGKLANNKFMKHWFKTKEKREGY
-1464 LAAAADLISD
+1464 LENLLGLGFSMATDKISGLVNPEEADF
-1474 MNTLITYYKAIPDP
+1474 
-1488 CPEDQI
+1488 Q
-1494 NADTYKSQCFFLGGT
+1494 G
-1509 VIALATADLVGSFT
+1509 
-1523 SDAEIVAGIVGSFA
+1523 
-1537 SAGIS
+1537 
-1542 LAGTVWGIVQKGV
+1542 
-1555 VKLARL
+1555 
-1561 AFDWAVDK
+1561 
-1569 QIENLGKNIAALKC
+1569 IENEMNQYMADQMNSFGRIYNAILHNIKKDYKKC
-1583 IPQGLNPIPPLP
+1583 KSKDDNEDDTPDNP

-2010 DDKTDKTFDTTGKQ
+2010 DGKTDKTFDTTGKQ

>member
-70 GFQMVAWVC
+70 GFQLVAWVC

-103 LLKYNPK
+103 LLKYNPQS
-110 NPENPEE
+110 PENPEV

-126 TASPTNGGSFNF
+126 TASPANGGSFNF
-138 SSDRFTA
+138 RSDRFTA
-145 GSSIDLYAYPNNG
+145 GSSIDLYAYPSNG

-218 FKPGNLSRSIWSA
+218 FKPGNLSGSIWSA
-231 INGTSTSDV
+231 INGASTSDV

-273 ITEIPSYAFDNTNL
+273 ITEIPSYAFDYTNL

-301 NAFAYDSRLASVTI
+301 NAFAYASRLSSVTI

-573 ISGKTNAQGFYELE
+573 ISGKTNAQGCYELE

-610 NLAASKEEQ
+610 NLAASKEEK

-744 FNGSVVGSLYDA
+744 FNGAVVGSLYDA

-842 TGENTSF
+842 TGDNTSF

-977 QIAVSGTAVGR
+977 QIAISGTAVGR

-1069 KNLEVTFDFENNK
+1069 KNLEVTFDFENNR

-1107 TKVNGVTLFI
+1107 TKVSDVEFI
-1117 YTSGNEVRPLE
+1117 V
-1128 AKYDKKRDKWIAT
+1128 
-1141 SKFESDNLPVNI
+1141 F
-1153 SAKIDAETSAILD
+1153 
-1166 IEQWKEMVGSI
+1166 
-1177 NNLIESYRKNGEI
+1177 
-1190 IKTLF
+1190 
-1195 NGDEPLSDEEMAQK
+1195 
-1209 LEELGLDATHEVDIS
+1209 
-1224 DIQTAIANMSDEQ
+1224 
-1237 LEQFLEKEYQSK
+1237 
-1249 LSTSDSLLKT
+1249 
-1259 LTAWQELLTFD
+1259 
-1270 PTKECEF
+1270 
-1277 SLSNGATLKL
+1277 LSNGEHVVLPAEYNSQLDKFIAIRNFSGDAL
-1287 KKSDGYSKEKLLE
+1287 PINLDVRFMQKHFAEVDFSESFNEEIKLLE
-1300 DGFQC
+1300 DVYGRLQK
-1305 YAFNDSSEVFIKT
+1305 A
-1318 LANQETYVD
+1318 
-1327 LKRGIYLEI
+1327 
-1336 TTSATSEK
+1336 ATK
-1344 NLNLAK
+1344 LNLELTE
-1350 KDGDKKG
+1350 DEDKAST
-1357 FIQYAQEGIKQI
+1357 F
-1369 NDVVDKINKMFGNLL
+1369 KITLPNSNFAELL
-1384 EKAGQATKVLENAI
+1384 KI
-1398 EEIEFRL
+1398 EELDYEL
-1405 AKADFYIEAAGKKGM
+1405 AKARTKQEQFGFVKVDDGYQYDVLESTQTNGYQYTIIDTGKKQAFRFT
-1420 KGEVLKWKVEK
+1420 LKNEEQTENNKARGDFAKDFLSREENLKYLHGLV
-1431 LLLQKNLFL
+1431 KNGSWIGSANTLYNYIKELDPLGL
-1440 AKDALKTANGCFK
+1440 AKYGSAPSFNQYFDLMESYLD
-1453 RLFKALPVVGY
+1453 RLETMEKIMVKALSAKCSDNTYRLTQEQREKYGNQISNFDANIGSFYNTFVSYTETYKKALLTSAWIDIIKAAVSLGTGEIAEPLMKTKMMGKLANNKFMKHWFKTKEKREGY
-1464 LAAAADLISD
+1464 LENLLGLGFGMATDKISGLVNPEEADF
-1474 MNTLITYYKAIPDP
+1474 
-1488 CPEDQI
+1488 Q
-1494 NADTYKSQCFFLGGT
+1494 G
-1509 VIALATADLVGSFT
+1509 
-1523 SDAEIVAGIVGSFA
+1523 
-1537 SAGIS
+1537 
-1542 LAGTVWGIVQKGV
+1542 
-1555 VKLARL
+1555 
-1561 AFDWAVDK
+1561 
-1569 QIENLGKNIAALKC
+1569 IENEMNQYMAGQMNSFGRIYNAILHNIKKDYKKC
-1583 IPQGLNPIPPLP
+1583 KSKDDNEDDTPDNP

-1863 TTSITLGEDGKAA
+1863 TTSIKLGEDGKAA

-1898 EASTMVKVEQLDQQL
+1898 EASTMVKVEQLDQQM

>member
-103 LLKYNPK
+103 LLKYNPQS
-110 NPENPEE
+110 PENPEE

-145 GSSIDLYAYPNNG
+145 GSSINLYAYPSNG

-171 SKEQSFR
+171 SNEQSFR

-218 FKPGNLSRSIWSA
+218 FKPGNLSGSIWSA
-231 INGTSTSDV
+231 INGASMSDV

-273 ITEIPSYAFDNTNL
+273 ITEIPSYAFDYTNL

-301 NAFAYDSRLASVTI
+301 NAFAYASRLASVTI

-331 GEGLVVYV
+331 GDGLVVYV

-375 IDTKLYEQ
+375 IDTQLYEQ

-438 KDEDVNVTFKD
+438 KDEDVNVTFKE
-449 VAMPQDLNISVT
+449 VAMPQELNISVT
-461 TPDGNDVTNQ
+461 TPDGKDVTNQ

-479 TGSYLAQTG
+479 TGNYLAQTG

-573 ISGKTNAQGFYELE
+573 ISGKTNAQGCYELE

-610 NLAASKEEQ
+610 NLAASKEEK

-644 EDGNAGEG
+644 ENGNAGEG

-744 FNGSVVGSLYDA
+744 FNGAVVGSLYDA

-1107 TKVNGVTLFI
+1107 TKVSDVEFI
-1117 YTSGNEVRPLE
+1117 V
-1128 AKYDKKRDKWIAT
+1128 
-1141 SKFESDNLPVNI
+1141 F
-1153 SAKIDAETSAILD
+1153 
-1166 IEQWKEMVGSI
+1166 
-1177 NNLIESYRKNGEI
+1177 
-1190 IKTLF
+1190 
-1195 NGDEPLSDEEMAQK
+1195 
-1209 LEELGLDATHEVDIS
+1209 
-1224 DIQTAIANMSDEQ
+1224 
-1237 LEQFLEKEYQSK
+1237 
-1249 LSTSDSLLKT
+1249 
-1259 LTAWQELLTFD
+1259 
-1270 PTKECEF
+1270 
-1277 SLSNGATLKL
+1277 LSNGEHVVLPAEYNSQLDKFIAIRNFSGDAL
-1287 KKSDGYSKEKLLE
+1287 PINLDVRFMQKHFAEVDFSESFNEEIKLLE
-1300 DGFQC
+1300 DVYGRLQK
-1305 YAFNDSSEVFIKT
+1305 A
-1318 LANQETYVD
+1318 
-1327 LKRGIYLEI
+1327 
-1336 TTSATSEK
+1336 ATK
-1344 NLNLAK
+1344 LNLELTE
-1350 KDGDKKG
+1350 DEDKAST
-1357 FIQYAQEGIKQI
+1357 F
-1369 NDVVDKINKMFGNLL
+1369 KITLPNSNFAELL
-1384 EKAGQATKVLENAI
+1384 KI
-1398 EEIEFRL
+1398 EELDYEL
-1405 AKADFYIEAAGKKGM
+1405 AKARTKQEQFGFVKVDDGYQYDVLESTQTNGYQYTIIDTGKKQAFRFT
-1420 KGEVLKWKVEK
+1420 LKNEERTENNKARGDFAKDFLSREENLKYLHGLV
-1431 LLLQKNLFL
+1431 KNGSWIGSANTLYNYIKELDPLGL
-1440 AKDALKTANGCFK
+1440 AKYGSAPSFNQYFDLMESYLD
-1453 RLFKALPVVGY
+1453 RLETMEKIMVKALSAKCSDNTYRLTQEQREKYGNQISNFDANIGSFYNTFVSYTETYKKALLTSAWIDIIKAAVSLGTGEIAEPLMKTKMMGKLANNKFMKHWFKTKEKREGY
-1464 LAAAADLISD
+1464 LENLLGLGFGMATDKISGLVNPEEADF
-1474 MNTLITYYKAIPDP
+1474 
-1488 CPEDQI
+1488 Q
-1494 NADTYKSQCFFLGGT
+1494 G
-1509 VIALATADLVGSFT
+1509 
-1523 SDAEIVAGIVGSFA
+1523 
-1537 SAGIS
+1537 
-1542 LAGTVWGIVQKGV
+1542 
-1555 VKLARL
+1555 
-1561 AFDWAVDK
+1561 
-1569 QIENLGKNIAALKC
+1569 IENEMNQYMADQMNSFGRIYNAILHNIKKDYKKC
-1583 IPQGLNPIPPLP
+1583 KSKDDNEDDTPDNP

-1781 ENKDITLMVSNRVK
+1781 ENKEITLMVSNRVK

-2029 KGILVTKSKKYI
+2029 KGILVTKSRKYI

>member
-30 IRKYSLKLK
+30 IKKYSLKLK
-39 ASPSNGCSFNYASE
+39 ASPVNGCSFNYASE
-53 QKWEA
+53 KKWEA
-58 SKQIYVEAYPNS
+58 SRQIYVEAYPNT
-70 GFQMVAWVC
+70 GFHMVAWVC

-103 LLKYNPK
+103 LLKYNPQS
-110 NPENPEE
+110 PENPEV
-117 MNTKYTVQL
+117 MNTKYDVQL
-126 TASPTNGGSFNF
+126 TASPANGGSFNF
-138 SSDRFTA
+138 SSARFTA
-145 GSSIDLYAYPNNG
+145 GSSIDLYAYPGNG
-158 FVFRKWMSGDSVI
+158 FVFRKWMSGDTVI

-178 FVVPKKKTQLTAI
+178 FVVPKKKTQITAI

-218 FKPGNLSRSIWSA
+218 FTPGNLSGSIWSA
-231 INGTSTSDV
+231 IKGASTSDV
-240 QMITVAGKMNDY
+240 QMITVAGKMDNY
-252 DFGVANEFS
+252 DFSVANDFG

-273 ITEIPSYAFDNTNL
+273 ITEIPSYAFDYTNL

-301 NAFAYDSRLASVTI
+301 NAFAYDSRLSSVTI

-320 PSVDEKAFRDT
+320 PSVDEQAFRET

-375 IDTKLYEQ
+375 IDTQLYEQ

-401 TNRTTYTFANLIKNT
+401 TNRNTYTFANLIKNT
-416 SWNVTLRN
+416 SWNITLRN

-438 KDEDVNVTFKD
+438 KDEDVSVTFKE
-449 VAMPQDLNISVT
+449 VAMPQELNISVT
-461 TPDGNDVTNQ
+461 TPDGKDVTNQ

-479 TGSYLAQTG
+479 TGNYLAQAG

-502 LALSQELAMEYTIP
+502 LALSQQLAMEYAIP
-516 AQTTYTVKENDNVI
+516 AQTSYTVKEKDNVI

-538 TVKVSGKVKDLV
+538 TVTVSGKVKDLV

-573 ISGKTNAQGFYELE
+573 ISGKTNAQGCYELQ

-594 ITFNASD
+594 ITYNASD
-601 YISQSSTYE
+601 YISQNSTYE
-610 NLAASKEEQ
+610 NLAASKEEK

-652 NAQNW
+652 SAQNW

-697 VLEITATSKT
+697 MLEITATSKT

-744 FNGSVVGSLYDA
+744 FNGAVVGSLYDA

-1107 TKVNGVTLFI
+1107 TKVSDVEFI
-1117 YTSGNEVRPLE
+1117 V
-1128 AKYDKKRDKWIAT
+1128 
-1141 SKFESDNLPVNI
+1141 F
-1153 SAKIDAETSAILD
+1153 
-1166 IEQWKEMVGSI
+1166 
-1177 NNLIESYRKNGEI
+1177 
-1190 IKTLF
+1190 
-1195 NGDEPLSDEEMAQK
+1195 
-1209 LEELGLDATHEVDIS
+1209 
-1224 DIQTAIANMSDEQ
+1224 
-1237 LEQFLEKEYQSK
+1237 
-1249 LSTSDSLLKT
+1249 
-1259 LTAWQELLTFD
+1259 
-1270 PTKECEF
+1270 
-1277 SLSNGATLKL
+1277 LSNGEHVVLPAEYNSQLDKFIAIRNFSGDAL
-1287 KKSDGYSKEKLLE
+1287 PINLDVRFMQKHFAEVDFSESFNEEIKLLE
-1300 DGFQC
+1300 DVYGRLQK
-1305 YAFNDSSEVFIKT
+1305 A
-1318 LANQETYVD
+1318 
-1327 LKRGIYLEI
+1327 
-1336 TTSATSEK
+1336 ATK
-1344 NLNLAK
+1344 LNLELTE
-1350 KDGDKKG
+1350 DEDKAST
-1357 FIQYAQEGIKQI
+1357 F
-1369 NDVVDKINKMFGNLL
+1369 KITLPNSNFAELL
-1384 EKAGQATKVLENAI
+1384 KI
-1398 EEIEFRL
+1398 EELDYEL
-1405 AKADFYIEAAGKKGM
+1405 AKARTKQEQFGFVKVDDGYQYDVLESTQTNGYQYTIIDTGKKQAFRFT
-1420 KGEVLKWKVEK
+1420 LKNEERTENNKARGDFAKDFLSREENLKYLHGLV
-1431 LLLQKNLFL
+1431 KNGSWIGSTNTLYNYIKELDPLGL
-1440 AKDALKTANGCFK
+1440 AKYGSAPSFNQYFDLMESYLD
-1453 RLFKALPVVGY
+1453 RLETMEKIMVKALSAKCSDNTYRLTQEQREKYGNQISNFDANIGSFYNTFVSYTETYKKALLTSAWIDIIKAAVSLGTGEIAEPLMKTKMMGKLANNKFMKHWFKTKEKREGY
-1464 LAAAADLISD
+1464 LENLLGLGFGMATDKISGLVNPEEADF
-1474 MNTLITYYKAIPDP
+1474 
-1488 CPEDQI
+1488 Q
-1494 NADTYKSQCFFLGGT
+1494 G
-1509 VIALATADLVGSFT
+1509 
-1523 SDAEIVAGIVGSFA
+1523 
-1537 SAGIS
+1537 
-1542 LAGTVWGIVQKGV
+1542 
-1555 VKLARL
+1555 
-1561 AFDWAVDK
+1561 
-1569 QIENLGKNIAALKC
+1569 IENEMNQYMADQMNSFGRIYNAILHNIKKDYKKC
-1583 IPQGLNPIPPLP
+1583 KSKDDNEDDTPDNP

-1756 NAESAYADESEI
+1756 NAESAYASESEI

-1781 ENKDITLMVSNRVK
+1781 ENKEITLMVSNRVK

-1816 RKILC
+1816 HKILC
-1821 DSTATIG
+1821 DSMATIG
-1828 YGQSA
+1828 YGQST
-1833 VINVEVLPASAA
+1833 VLNVEVLPASAA
-1845 AGKTLLVT
+1845 AGKTLTVT

-1884 GTASLFY
+1884 GTASISY

-1898 EASTMVKVEQLDQQL
+1898 EATTMVKVEQLDQQL

-2024 VYKNT
+2024 VDKNT
-2029 KGILVTKSKKYI
+2029 KGILVTKSRKYI

>member
-1 MLFLCLAQLPLWAQ
+1 MKHRILFMLFLCLAQLPLWAQ

-126 TASPTNGGSFNF
+126 TASPANGGSFNF

-171 SKEQSFR
+171 SNEQSFR

-231 INGTSTSDV
+231 INGANTSDV

-375 IDTKLYEQ
+375 IDTKQYEQ

-587 LSNVPTS
+587 LSNMPTS

-610 NLAASKEEQ
+610 NLAASKEEK

-644 EDGNAGEG
+644 ENGNAGEE

-744 FNGSVVGSLYDA
+744 FNGAVVGSLYDA

-1107 TKVNGVTLFI
+1107 TKVSDVEFI
-1117 YTSGNEVRPLE
+1117 V
-1128 AKYDKKRDKWIAT
+1128 
-1141 SKFESDNLPVNI
+1141 F
-1153 SAKIDAETSAILD
+1153 
-1166 IEQWKEMVGSI
+1166 
-1177 NNLIESYRKNGEI
+1177 
-1190 IKTLF
+1190 
-1195 NGDEPLSDEEMAQK
+1195 
-1209 LEELGLDATHEVDIS
+1209 
-1224 DIQTAIANMSDEQ
+1224 
-1237 LEQFLEKEYQSK
+1237 
-1249 LSTSDSLLKT
+1249 
-1259 LTAWQELLTFD
+1259 
-1270 PTKECEF
+1270 
-1277 SLSNGATLKL
+1277 LSNGEHVVLPAEYNSQLDKFIAIRNFSGDAL
-1287 KKSDGYSKEKLLE
+1287 PINLDVRFMQKHFAEVDFSESFNEEIKLLE
-1300 DGFQC
+1300 DVYGRLQK
-1305 YAFNDSSEVFIKT
+1305 A
-1318 LANQETYVD
+1318 
-1327 LKRGIYLEI
+1327 
-1336 TTSATSEK
+1336 ATK
-1344 NLNLAK
+1344 LNLELTE
-1350 KDGDKKG
+1350 DEDKAST
-1357 FIQYAQEGIKQI
+1357 F
-1369 NDVVDKINKMFGNLL
+1369 KITLPNSNFAELL
-1384 EKAGQATKVLENAI
+1384 KI
-1398 EEIEFRL
+1398 EELDYEL
-1405 AKADFYIEAAGKKGM
+1405 AKARTKQEQFGFVKVDDGYQYDVLESTQTNGYQYTIIDTGKKQAFRFT
-1420 KGEVLKWKVEK
+1420 LKNEERTENNKARGDFAKDFLSREENLKYLHGLV
-1431 LLLQKNLFL
+1431 KNGSWIGSANTLYNYIKELDPLGL
-1440 AKDALKTANGCFK
+1440 AKYGSAPSFNQYFDLMESYLD
-1453 RLFKALPVVGY
+1453 RLETMEKIMVKALSAKCSDNTYRLTQEQREKYGNQISNFDANIGSFYNTFVSYTETYKKALLTSAWIDIIKAAVSLGTGEIAEPLMKTKMMGKLANNKFMKHWFKTKEKREGY
-1464 LAAAADLISD
+1464 LENLLGLGFGMATDKISGLVNPEEADF
-1474 MNTLITYYKAIPDP
+1474 
-1488 CPEDQI
+1488 Q
-1494 NADTYKSQCFFLGGT
+1494 G
-1509 VIALATADLVGSFT
+1509 
-1523 SDAEIVAGIVGSFA
+1523 
-1537 SAGIS
+1537 
-1542 LAGTVWGIVQKGV
+1542 
-1555 VKLARL
+1555 
-1561 AFDWAVDK
+1561 
-1569 QIENLGKNIAALKC
+1569 IENEMNQYMADQMNSFGRIYNAILHNIKKDYKKC
-1583 IPQGLNPIPPLP
+1583 KSKDDNEDDTPDNP

>member
-171 SKEQSFR
+171 SNEQSFR

-231 INGTSTSDV
+231 INGANTSDV

-573 ISGKTNAQGFYELE
+573 ISGKTNAQGCYELE

-610 NLAASKEEQ
+610 NLAASKEEK

-644 EDGNAGEG
+644 ENGNAGEG

-744 FNGSVVGSLYDA
+744 FNGAVVGSLYDA

-1107 TKVNGVTLFI
+1107 TKVSDVEFI
-1117 YTSGNEVRPLE
+1117 V
-1128 AKYDKKRDKWIAT
+1128 
-1141 SKFESDNLPVNI
+1141 F
-1153 SAKIDAETSAILD
+1153 
-1166 IEQWKEMVGSI
+1166 
-1177 NNLIESYRKNGEI
+1177 
-1190 IKTLF
+1190 
-1195 NGDEPLSDEEMAQK
+1195 
-1209 LEELGLDATHEVDIS
+1209 
-1224 DIQTAIANMSDEQ
+1224 
-1237 LEQFLEKEYQSK
+1237 
-1249 LSTSDSLLKT
+1249 
-1259 LTAWQELLTFD
+1259 
-1270 PTKECEF
+1270 
-1277 SLSNGATLKL
+1277 LSNGEHVVLPAEYNSQLDKFIAIRNFSGDAL
-1287 KKSDGYSKEKLLE
+1287 PINLDVRFMQKHFAEVDFSESFNEEIKLLE
-1300 DGFQC
+1300 DVYGRLQK
-1305 YAFNDSSEVFIKT
+1305 A
-1318 LANQETYVD
+1318 
-1327 LKRGIYLEI
+1327 
-1336 TTSATSEK
+1336 ATK
-1344 NLNLAK
+1344 LNLELTE
-1350 KDGDKKG
+1350 DEDKAST
-1357 FIQYAQEGIKQI
+1357 F
-1369 NDVVDKINKMFGNLL
+1369 KITLPNSNFAELL
-1384 EKAGQATKVLENAI
+1384 KI
-1398 EEIEFRL
+1398 EELDYEL
-1405 AKADFYIEAAGKKGM
+1405 AKARTKQEQFGFVKVDDGYQYDVLESTQTNGYQYTIIDTGKKQAFRFT
-1420 KGEVLKWKVEK
+1420 LKNEERTENNKARGDFAKDFLSREENLKYLHGLV
-1431 LLLQKNLFL
+1431 KNGSWIGSANTLYNYIKELDPLGL
-1440 AKDALKTANGCFK
+1440 AKYGSAPSFNQYFDLMESYLD
-1453 RLFKALPVVGY
+1453 RLETMEKIMVKALSAKCSDNTYRLTQEQREKYGNQISNFDANIGSFYNTFVSYTETYKKALLTSAWIDIIKAAVSLGTGEIAEPLMKTKMMGKLANNKFMKHWFKTKEKREGY
-1464 LAAAADLISD
+1464 LENLLGLGFSMATDKISGLVNPEEADF
-1474 MNTLITYYKAIPDP
+1474 
-1488 CPEDQI
+1488 Q
-1494 NADTYKSQCFFLGGT
+1494 G
-1509 VIALATADLVGSFT
+1509 
-1523 SDAEIVAGIVGSFA
+1523 
-1537 SAGIS
+1537 
-1542 LAGTVWGIVQKGV
+1542 
-1555 VKLARL
+1555 
-1561 AFDWAVDK
+1561 
-1569 QIENLGKNIAALKC
+1569 IENEMNQYMADQMNSFGRIYNAILHNIKKDYKKC
-1583 IPQGLNPIPPLP
+1583 KSKDDNEDDTPDNP

>member
-103 LLKYNPK
+103 LLKYYPK

-117 MNTKYTVQL
+117 MNTKYTVKL
-126 TASPTNGGSFNF
+126 TASPANGGSFNF

-145 GSSIDLYAYPNNG
+145 GSSINLYAYPSNG

-171 SKEQSFR
+171 SNEQSFR

-218 FKPGNLSRSIWSA
+218 FKPGNLNGSIWSA
-231 INGTSTSDV
+231 INGASTSDV

-273 ITEIPSYAFDNTNL
+273 ITEIPSYAFDYTNL

-301 NAFAYDSRLASVTI
+301 NAFAYASRLSSVTI

-375 IDTKLYEQ
+375 IDTKQYEQ

-573 ISGKTNAQGFYELE
+573 ISGKTNAQGCYELE

-610 NLAASKEEQ
+610 NLAASKEEK

-644 EDGNAGEG
+644 ENGNAGEG

-744 FNGSVVGSLYDA
+744 FNGAVVGSLYDA

-1107 TKVNGVTLFI
+1107 TKVSDVEFI
-1117 YTSGNEVRPLE
+1117 V
-1128 AKYDKKRDKWIAT
+1128 
-1141 SKFESDNLPVNI
+1141 F
-1153 SAKIDAETSAILD
+1153 
-1166 IEQWKEMVGSI
+1166 
-1177 NNLIESYRKNGEI
+1177 
-1190 IKTLF
+1190 
-1195 NGDEPLSDEEMAQK
+1195 
-1209 LEELGLDATHEVDIS
+1209 
-1224 DIQTAIANMSDEQ
+1224 
-1237 LEQFLEKEYQSK
+1237 
-1249 LSTSDSLLKT
+1249 
-1259 LTAWQELLTFD
+1259 
-1270 PTKECEF
+1270 
-1277 SLSNGATLKL
+1277 LSNGEHVVLPAEYNSQLDKFIAIRNFSGDAL
-1287 KKSDGYSKEKLLE
+1287 PINLDVRFMQKHFAEVDFSESFNEEIKLLE
-1300 DGFQC
+1300 DVYGRLQK
-1305 YAFNDSSEVFIKT
+1305 A
-1318 LANQETYVD
+1318 
-1327 LKRGIYLEI
+1327 
-1336 TTSATSEK
+1336 ATK
-1344 NLNLAK
+1344 LNLELTE
-1350 KDGDKKG
+1350 DEDKAST
-1357 FIQYAQEGIKQI
+1357 F
-1369 NDVVDKINKMFGNLL
+1369 KITLPNSSFAELL
-1384 EKAGQATKVLENAI
+1384 KI
-1398 EEIEFRL
+1398 EELDYEL
-1405 AKADFYIEAAGKKGM
+1405 AKARTKQEQFGFVKVDDGYQYDVLESTQTNGYQYTIIDTGKKQAFRFT
-1420 KGEVLKWKVEK
+1420 LKNEERTENNKARGDFAKDFLSREENLKYLHGLV
-1431 LLLQKNLFL
+1431 KNGSWIGSANTLYNYIKELDPLGL
-1440 AKDALKTANGCFK
+1440 AKYGSAPSFNQYFDLMESYLD
-1453 RLFKALPVVGY
+1453 RLETMEKIMVKALSAKCSDNTYRLTQEQREKYGNQISNFDANIGSFYNTFVSYTETYKKALLTSAWIDIIKAAVSLGTGEIAEPLMKTKMMGKLANNKFMKHWFKTKEKREGY
-1464 LAAAADLISD
+1464 LENLLGLGFGMATDKISGLVNPEEADF
-1474 MNTLITYYKAIPDP
+1474 
-1488 CPEDQI
+1488 Q
-1494 NADTYKSQCFFLGGT
+1494 G
-1509 VIALATADLVGSFT
+1509 
-1523 SDAEIVAGIVGSFA
+1523 
-1537 SAGIS
+1537 
-1542 LAGTVWGIVQKGV
+1542 
-1555 VKLARL
+1555 
-1561 AFDWAVDK
+1561 
-1569 QIENLGKNIAALKC
+1569 IENEMNQYMADQMNSFGRIYNAILHNIKKDYKKC
-1583 IPQGLNPIPPLP
+1583 KSKDDNEDDTPDNP

-1863 TTSITLGEDGKAA
+1863 TTSIKLGEDGKAA

>member
-1 MLFLCLAQLPLWAQ
+1 MKHRILFMLFLCLAQLPLWAQ

-103 LLKYNPK
+103 LLKYNPQS
-110 NPENPEE
+110 PENPEE

-126 TASPTNGGSFNF
+126 TASPANGGSFNF

-145 GSSIDLYAYPNNG
+145 GSSINLYAYPSNG

-171 SKEQSFR
+171 SNEQSFR

-218 FKPGNLSRSIWSA
+218 FKPGNLSGSIWSA
-231 INGTSTSDV
+231 INGASTSDV
-240 QMITVAGKMNDY
+240 QMITVAGKMDNY
-252 DFGVANEFS
+252 DFSVANDFS

-273 ITEIPSYAFDNTNL
+273 ITEIPSYAFDYTNL

-301 NAFAYDSRLASVTI
+301 NAFAYASRLASVTI

-488 NMSGLLAGS
+488 NMNGLLAGS

-610 NLAASKEEQ
+610 NLAASKEEK

-744 FNGSVVGSLYDA
+744 FNGAVVGSLYDA

-988 SEILIYDGD
+988 SEILIYDGN

-1107 TKVNGVTLFI
+1107 TKVSDVEFI
-1117 YTSGNEVRPLE
+1117 V
-1128 AKYDKKRDKWIAT
+1128 
-1141 SKFESDNLPVNI
+1141 F
-1153 SAKIDAETSAILD
+1153 
-1166 IEQWKEMVGSI
+1166 
-1177 NNLIESYRKNGEI
+1177 
-1190 IKTLF
+1190 
-1195 NGDEPLSDEEMAQK
+1195 
-1209 LEELGLDATHEVDIS
+1209 
-1224 DIQTAIANMSDEQ
+1224 
-1237 LEQFLEKEYQSK
+1237 
-1249 LSTSDSLLKT
+1249 
-1259 LTAWQELLTFD
+1259 
-1270 PTKECEF
+1270 
-1277 SLSNGATLKL
+1277 LSNGEHVVLPAEYNSQLDKFIAIRNFSGDAL
-1287 KKSDGYSKEKLLE
+1287 PINLDVRFMQKHFAEVDFSESFNEEIKLLE
-1300 DGFQC
+1300 DVYGRLQK
-1305 YAFNDSSEVFIKT
+1305 A
-1318 LANQETYVD
+1318 
-1327 LKRGIYLEI
+1327 
-1336 TTSATSEK
+1336 ATK
-1344 NLNLAK
+1344 LNLELTE
-1350 KDGDKKG
+1350 DEDKAST
-1357 FIQYAQEGIKQI
+1357 F
-1369 NDVVDKINKMFGNLL
+1369 KITLPNSNFAELL
-1384 EKAGQATKVLENAI
+1384 KI
-1398 EEIEFRL
+1398 EELDYEL
-1405 AKADFYIEAAGKKGM
+1405 AKARTKQEQFGFVKVDDGYQYDVLESTQTNGYQYTIIDTGKKQAFRFT
-1420 KGEVLKWKVEK
+1420 LKNEERTENNKARGDFAKDFLSREENLKYLHGLV
-1431 LLLQKNLFL
+1431 KNGSWIGSANTLYNYIKELDPLGL
-1440 AKDALKTANGCFK
+1440 AKYGSAPSFNQYFDLMESYLD
-1453 RLFKALPVVGY
+1453 RLETMEKIMVKALSAKCSDNTYRLTQEQREKYGNQISNFDANIGSFYNTFVSYTETYKKALLTSAWIDIIKAAVSLGTGEIAEPLMKTKMMGKLANNKFMKHWFKTKEKREGY
-1464 LAAAADLISD
+1464 LENLLGLGFGMATDKISGLVNPEEADF
-1474 MNTLITYYKAIPDP
+1474 
-1488 CPEDQI
+1488 Q
-1494 NADTYKSQCFFLGGT
+1494 G
-1509 VIALATADLVGSFT
+1509 
-1523 SDAEIVAGIVGSFA
+1523 
-1537 SAGIS
+1537 
-1542 LAGTVWGIVQKGV
+1542 
-1555 VKLARL
+1555 
-1561 AFDWAVDK
+1561 
-1569 QIENLGKNIAALKC
+1569 IENEMNQYMADQMNSFGRIYNAILHNIKKDYKKC
-1583 IPQGLNPIPPLP
+1583 KSKDDNEDDTPDNP

-1853 SSSGMIAHTE
+1853 SSSGMIANTE

-1929 GTAITL
+1929 GTTITL

>member
-126 TASPTNGGSFNF
+126 TASHANGGSFNF

-218 FKPGNLSRSIWSA
+218 FKPGNLNGSIWSA
-231 INGTSTSDV
+231 INGASTSDV

-252 DFGVANEFS
+252 DFGVVNDFS

-375 IDTKLYEQ
+375 IDTKQYEQ

-610 NLAASKEEQ
+610 NLAASKEEK

-707 SAFMPTSSV
+707 SAFMPTNSV

-744 FNGSVVGSLYDA
+744 FNGAVVGSLYDA

-1107 TKVNGVTLFI
+1107 TKVSDVEFI
-1117 YTSGNEVRPLE
+1117 V
-1128 AKYDKKRDKWIAT
+1128 
-1141 SKFESDNLPVNI
+1141 F
-1153 SAKIDAETSAILD
+1153 
-1166 IEQWKEMVGSI
+1166 
-1177 NNLIESYRKNGEI
+1177 
-1190 IKTLF
+1190 
-1195 NGDEPLSDEEMAQK
+1195 
-1209 LEELGLDATHEVDIS
+1209 
-1224 DIQTAIANMSDEQ
+1224 
-1237 LEQFLEKEYQSK
+1237 
-1249 LSTSDSLLKT
+1249 
-1259 LTAWQELLTFD
+1259 
-1270 PTKECEF
+1270 
-1277 SLSNGATLKL
+1277 LSNGEHVVLPAEYNSQLDKFIAIRNFSGDAL
-1287 KKSDGYSKEKLLE
+1287 PINLDVRFMQKHFAEVDFSESFNEEIKLLE
-1300 DGFQC
+1300 DVYGRLQK
-1305 YAFNDSSEVFIKT
+1305 A
-1318 LANQETYVD
+1318 
-1327 LKRGIYLEI
+1327 
-1336 TTSATSEK
+1336 ATK
-1344 NLNLAK
+1344 LNLELTE
-1350 KDGDKKG
+1350 DEDKAST
-1357 FIQYAQEGIKQI
+1357 F
-1369 NDVVDKINKMFGNLL
+1369 KITLPNSNFAELL
-1384 EKAGQATKVLENAI
+1384 KI
-1398 EEIEFRL
+1398 EELDYEL
-1405 AKADFYIEAAGKKGM
+1405 AKARTKQEQFGFVKVDDGYQYDVLESTQTNGYQYTIIDTGKKQAFRFT
-1420 KGEVLKWKVEK
+1420 LKNEERTENNKARGDFAKDFLSREENLKYLHGLV
-1431 LLLQKNLFL
+1431 KNGSWIGSANTLYNYIKELDPLGL
-1440 AKDALKTANGCFK
+1440 AKYGSAPSFNQYFDLMESYLD
-1453 RLFKALPVVGY
+1453 RLETMEKIMVKALSAKCSDNTYRLTQEQREKYGNQISNFDANIGSFYNTFVSYTETYKKALLTSAWIDIIKAAVSLGTGEIAEPLMKTKMMGKLANNKFMKHWFKTKEKREGY
-1464 LAAAADLISD
+1464 LENLLGLGFGMATDKISGLVNPEEADF
-1474 MNTLITYYKAIPDP
+1474 
-1488 CPEDQI
+1488 Q
-1494 NADTYKSQCFFLGGT
+1494 G
-1509 VIALATADLVGSFT
+1509 
-1523 SDAEIVAGIVGSFA
+1523 
-1537 SAGIS
+1537 
-1542 LAGTVWGIVQKGV
+1542 
-1555 VKLARL
+1555 
-1561 AFDWAVDK
+1561 
-1569 QIENLGKNIAALKC
+1569 IENEMNQYMADQMNSFGRIYNAILHNIKKDYKKC
-1583 IPQGLNPIPPLP
+1583 KSKDDNEDDTPDNP

-1845 AGKTLLVT
+1845 AGKPLLVT

>member
-171 SKEQSFR
+171 SNEQSFR

-218 FKPGNLSRSIWSA
+218 FKPGNLNGSIWSA
-231 INGTSTSDV
+231 INGANTSDV

-273 ITEIPSYAFDNTNL
+273 ITEIPSYAFDYTNL

-301 NAFAYDSRLASVTI
+301 NAFAYASRLSSVTI

-438 KDEDVNVTFKD
+438 KDEDVNVTFKN

-573 ISGKTNAQGFYELE
+573 ISGKTNAQGCYELE

-610 NLAASKEEQ
+610 NLAASKEEK

-644 EDGNAGEG
+644 ENGNAGEG

-725 NTNIS
+725 NTTIS

-744 FNGSVVGSLYDA
+744 FNGAVVGSLYDA

-1107 TKVNGVTLFI
+1107 TKVSDVEFI
-1117 YTSGNEVRPLE
+1117 V
-1128 AKYDKKRDKWIAT
+1128 
-1141 SKFESDNLPVNI
+1141 F
-1153 SAKIDAETSAILD
+1153 
-1166 IEQWKEMVGSI
+1166 
-1177 NNLIESYRKNGEI
+1177 
-1190 IKTLF
+1190 
-1195 NGDEPLSDEEMAQK
+1195 
-1209 LEELGLDATHEVDIS
+1209 
-1224 DIQTAIANMSDEQ
+1224 
-1237 LEQFLEKEYQSK
+1237 
-1249 LSTSDSLLKT
+1249 
-1259 LTAWQELLTFD
+1259 
-1270 PTKECEF
+1270 
-1277 SLSNGATLKL
+1277 LSNGEHVVLPAEYNSQLDKFIAIRNFSGDAL
-1287 KKSDGYSKEKLLE
+1287 PINLDVRFMQKHFAEVDFSESFNEEIKLLE
-1300 DGFQC
+1300 DVYGRLQK
-1305 YAFNDSSEVFIKT
+1305 A
-1318 LANQETYVD
+1318 
-1327 LKRGIYLEI
+1327 
-1336 TTSATSEK
+1336 ATK
-1344 NLNLAK
+1344 LNLELTE
-1350 KDGDKKG
+1350 DEDKAST
-1357 FIQYAQEGIKQI
+1357 F
-1369 NDVVDKINKMFGNLL
+1369 KITLPNSNFAELL
-1384 EKAGQATKVLENAI
+1384 KI
-1398 EEIEFRL
+1398 EELDYEL
-1405 AKADFYIEAAGKKGM
+1405 AKARTKQEQFGFVKVDDGYQYDVLESTQTNGYQYTIIDTGKKQAFRFT
-1420 KGEVLKWKVEK
+1420 LKNEERTENNKARGDFAKDFLSREENLKYLHGLV
-1431 LLLQKNLFL
+1431 KNGSWIGSANTLYNYIKELDPLGL
-1440 AKDALKTANGCFK
+1440 AKYGSAPSFNQYFDLMESYLD
-1453 RLFKALPVVGY
+1453 RLETMEKIMVKALSAKCSDNTYRLTQEQREKYGNQISNFDANIGSFYNTFVSYTETYKKALLTSAWIDIIKAAVSLGTGEIAEPLMKTKMMGKLANNKFMKHWFKTKEKREGY
-1464 LAAAADLISD
+1464 LENLLGLGFGMATDKISGLVNPEEADF
-1474 MNTLITYYKAIPDP
+1474 
-1488 CPEDQI
+1488 Q
-1494 NADTYKSQCFFLGGT
+1494 G
-1509 VIALATADLVGSFT
+1509 
-1523 SDAEIVAGIVGSFA
+1523 
-1537 SAGIS
+1537 
-1542 LAGTVWGIVQKGV
+1542 
-1555 VKLARL
+1555 
-1561 AFDWAVDK
+1561 
-1569 QIENLGKNIAALKC
+1569 IENEMNQYMADQMNSFGRIYNAILHNIKKDYKKC
-1583 IPQGLNPIPPLP
+1583 KSKDDNEDDTPDNP

-1756 NAESAYADESEI
+1756 NAESAYASESEI

-1781 ENKDITLMVSNRVK
+1781 ENKEITLMVSNRVK

>member
-103 LLKYNPK
+103 LLKYNPQ
-110 NPENPEE
+110 NPENPEV

-126 TASPTNGGSFNF
+126 TASPANGGSFNF

-145 GSSIDLYAYPNNG
+145 GSSINLYAYPSNG

-171 SKEQSFR
+171 SNEQSFR

-252 DFGVANEFS
+252 DFGVANDFS

-273 ITEIPSYAFDNTNL
+273 ITEIPSYAFDYTNL

-301 NAFAYDSRLASVTI
+301 NAFAYASRLSSVTI

-375 IDTKLYEQ
+375 IDTKQYEQ

-530 KLQLNPLQ
+530 RLQLNPLQ

-573 ISGKTNAQGFYELE
+573 ISGKTNAQGCYELE

-610 NLAASKEEQ
+610 NLAASKEEK

-744 FNGSVVGSLYDA
+744 FNGAVVGSLYDA

-988 SEILIYDGD
+988 SEILIYDGN

-1107 TKVNGVTLFI
+1107 TKVSDVEFI
-1117 YTSGNEVRPLE
+1117 V
-1128 AKYDKKRDKWIAT
+1128 
-1141 SKFESDNLPVNI
+1141 F
-1153 SAKIDAETSAILD
+1153 
-1166 IEQWKEMVGSI
+1166 
-1177 NNLIESYRKNGEI
+1177 
-1190 IKTLF
+1190 
-1195 NGDEPLSDEEMAQK
+1195 
-1209 LEELGLDATHEVDIS
+1209 
-1224 DIQTAIANMSDEQ
+1224 
-1237 LEQFLEKEYQSK
+1237 
-1249 LSTSDSLLKT
+1249 
-1259 LTAWQELLTFD
+1259 
-1270 PTKECEF
+1270 
-1277 SLSNGATLKL
+1277 LSNGEHVVLPAEYNSQLDKFIAIRNFSGDAL
-1287 KKSDGYSKEKLLE
+1287 PINLDVRFMQKHFAEVDFSESFNEEIKLLE
-1300 DGFQC
+1300 DVYGRLQK
-1305 YAFNDSSEVFIKT
+1305 A
-1318 LANQETYVD
+1318 
-1327 LKRGIYLEI
+1327 
-1336 TTSATSEK
+1336 ATK
-1344 NLNLAK
+1344 LNLELTE
-1350 KDGDKKG
+1350 DEDKAST
-1357 FIQYAQEGIKQI
+1357 F
-1369 NDVVDKINKMFGNLL
+1369 KITLPNSNFAELL
-1384 EKAGQATKVLENAI
+1384 KI
-1398 EEIEFRL
+1398 EELDYEL
-1405 AKADFYIEAAGKKGM
+1405 AKARTKQEQFGFVKVDDGYQYDVLESTQTNGYQYTIIDTGKKQAFRFT
-1420 KGEVLKWKVEK
+1420 LKNEERTENNKARGDFAKDFLSREENLKYLHGLV
-1431 LLLQKNLFL
+1431 KNGSWIGSANTLYNYIKELDPLGL
-1440 AKDALKTANGCFK
+1440 AKYGSAPSFNQYFDLMESYLD
-1453 RLFKALPVVGY
+1453 RLETMEKIMVKALSAKCSDNTYRLTQEQREKYGNQISNFDANIGSFYNTFVSYTETYKKALLTSAWIDIIKAAVSLGTGEIAEPLMKTKMMGKLANNKFMKHWFKTKEKREGY
-1464 LAAAADLISD
+1464 LENLLGLGFGMATDKISGLVNPEEADF
-1474 MNTLITYYKAIPDP
+1474 
-1488 CPEDQI
+1488 Q
-1494 NADTYKSQCFFLGGT
+1494 G
-1509 VIALATADLVGSFT
+1509 
-1523 SDAEIVAGIVGSFA
+1523 
-1537 SAGIS
+1537 
-1542 LAGTVWGIVQKGV
+1542 
-1555 VKLARL
+1555 
-1561 AFDWAVDK
+1561 
-1569 QIENLGKNIAALKC
+1569 IENEMNQYMADQMNSFGRIYNAILHNIKKDYKKC
-1583 IPQGLNPIPPLP
+1583 KSKDDNEDDTPDNP

>member
-171 SKEQSFR
+171 SNEQSFR

-218 FKPGNLSRSIWSA
+218 FKPGNLNGSIWSA
-231 INGTSTSDV
+231 INGANTSDV

-273 ITEIPSYAFDNTNL
+273 ITEIPSYAFDYTNL

-301 NAFAYDSRLASVTI
+301 NAFAYASRLSSVTI

-438 KDEDVNVTFKD
+438 KDEDVNVTFKN

-573 ISGKTNAQGFYELE
+573 ISGKTNAQGCYELE

-610 NLAASKEEQ
+610 NLAASKEEK

-644 EDGNAGEG
+644 ENGNAGEG

-744 FNGSVVGSLYDA
+744 FNGAVVGSLYDA

-1107 TKVNGVTLFI
+1107 TKVSDVEFI
-1117 YTSGNEVRPLE
+1117 V
-1128 AKYDKKRDKWIAT
+1128 
-1141 SKFESDNLPVNI
+1141 F
-1153 SAKIDAETSAILD
+1153 
-1166 IEQWKEMVGSI
+1166 
-1177 NNLIESYRKNGEI
+1177 
-1190 IKTLF
+1190 
-1195 NGDEPLSDEEMAQK
+1195 
-1209 LEELGLDATHEVDIS
+1209 
-1224 DIQTAIANMSDEQ
+1224 
-1237 LEQFLEKEYQSK
+1237 
-1249 LSTSDSLLKT
+1249 
-1259 LTAWQELLTFD
+1259 
-1270 PTKECEF
+1270 
-1277 SLSNGATLKL
+1277 LSNGEHVVLPAEYNSQLDKFIAIRNFSGDAL
-1287 KKSDGYSKEKLLE
+1287 PINLDVRFMQKHFAEVDFSESFNEEIKLLE
-1300 DGFQC
+1300 DVYGRLQK
-1305 YAFNDSSEVFIKT
+1305 A
-1318 LANQETYVD
+1318 
-1327 LKRGIYLEI
+1327 
-1336 TTSATSEK
+1336 ATK
-1344 NLNLAK
+1344 LNLELTE
-1350 KDGDKKG
+1350 DEDKAST
-1357 FIQYAQEGIKQI
+1357 F
-1369 NDVVDKINKMFGNLL
+1369 KITLPNSNFAELL
-1384 EKAGQATKVLENAI
+1384 KI
-1398 EEIEFRL
+1398 EELDYEL
-1405 AKADFYIEAAGKKGM
+1405 AKARTKQEQFGFVKVDDGYQYDVLESTQTNGYQYTIIDTGKKQAFRFT
-1420 KGEVLKWKVEK
+1420 LKNEERTENNKARGDFAKDFLSREENLKYLHGLV
-1431 LLLQKNLFL
+1431 KNGSWIGSANTLYNYIKELDPLGL
-1440 AKDALKTANGCFK
+1440 AKYGSAPSFNQYFDLMESYLD
-1453 RLFKALPVVGY
+1453 RLETMEKIMVKALSAKCSDNTYRLTQEQREKYGNQISNFDANIGSFYNTFVSYTETYKKALLTSAWIDIIKAAVSLGTGEIAEPLMKTKMMGKLANNKFMKHWFKTKEKREGY
-1464 LAAAADLISD
+1464 LENLLGLGFGMATDKISGLVNPEEADF
-1474 MNTLITYYKAIPDP
+1474 
-1488 CPEDQI
+1488 Q
-1494 NADTYKSQCFFLGGT
+1494 G
-1509 VIALATADLVGSFT
+1509 
-1523 SDAEIVAGIVGSFA
+1523 
-1537 SAGIS
+1537 
-1542 LAGTVWGIVQKGV
+1542 
-1555 VKLARL
+1555 
-1561 AFDWAVDK
+1561 
-1569 QIENLGKNIAALKC
+1569 IENEMNQYMADQMNSFGRIYNAILHNIKKDYKKC
-1583 IPQGLNPIPPLP
+1583 KSKDDNEDDTPDNP

-1756 NAESAYADESEI
+1756 NAESAYASESEI

-1781 ENKDITLMVSNRVK
+1781 ENKEITLMVSNRVK

-1821 DSTATIG
+1821 DSMATIG

-1833 VINVEVLPASAA
+1833 VLNVEVLPASAA
-1845 AGKTLLVT
+1845 AGKTLTVT

-1863 TTSITLGEDGKAA
+1863 TTGITLGEDGKAA

-1884 GTASLFY
+1884 GTASISY

-1898 EASTMVKVEQLDQQL
+1898 EATTMVKVEQLDQQL

>member
-126 TASPTNGGSFNF
+126 TASPANGGSFNF

-145 GSSIDLYAYPNNG
+145 GSSINLYAYPNNG

-171 SKEQSFR
+171 SNEQSFR

-218 FKPGNLSRSIWSA
+218 FKPGNLNGSIWSA
-231 INGTSTSDV
+231 INGANTSDV

-273 ITEIPSYAFDNTNL
+273 ITEIPSYAFDYTNL

-431 QLNDVEV
+431 QLNDMEV

-573 ISGKTNAQGFYELE
+573 ISGKTNAQGCYELE

-610 NLAASKEEQ
+610 NLAASKEEK

-644 EDGNAGEG
+644 ENGNAGEG

-664 IFGIY
+664 IFSIY

-744 FNGSVVGSLYDA
+744 FNGAVVGSLYDA

-1107 TKVNGVTLFI
+1107 TKVSDVEFI
-1117 YTSGNEVRPLE
+1117 V
-1128 AKYDKKRDKWIAT
+1128 
-1141 SKFESDNLPVNI
+1141 F
-1153 SAKIDAETSAILD
+1153 
-1166 IEQWKEMVGSI
+1166 
-1177 NNLIESYRKNGEI
+1177 
-1190 IKTLF
+1190 
-1195 NGDEPLSDEEMAQK
+1195 
-1209 LEELGLDATHEVDIS
+1209 
-1224 DIQTAIANMSDEQ
+1224 
-1237 LEQFLEKEYQSK
+1237 
-1249 LSTSDSLLKT
+1249 
-1259 LTAWQELLTFD
+1259 
-1270 PTKECEF
+1270 
-1277 SLSNGATLKL
+1277 LSNGEHVVLPAEYNSQLDKFIAIRNFSGDAL
-1287 KKSDGYSKEKLLE
+1287 PINLDVRFMQKHFAEVDFSESFNEEIKLLE
-1300 DGFQC
+1300 DVYGRLQK
-1305 YAFNDSSEVFIKT
+1305 A
-1318 LANQETYVD
+1318 
-1327 LKRGIYLEI
+1327 
-1336 TTSATSEK
+1336 ATK
-1344 NLNLAK
+1344 LNLELTE
-1350 KDGDKKG
+1350 DEDKAST
-1357 FIQYAQEGIKQI
+1357 F
-1369 NDVVDKINKMFGNLL
+1369 KITLPNSSFAELL
-1384 EKAGQATKVLENAI
+1384 KI
-1398 EEIEFRL
+1398 EELDYEL
-1405 AKADFYIEAAGKKGM
+1405 AKARTKQEQFGFVKVDDGYQYDVLESTQTNGYQYTIIDTGKKQAFRFT
-1420 KGEVLKWKVEK
+1420 LKNEERTENNKARGDFAKDFLSREENLKYLHGLV
-1431 LLLQKNLFL
+1431 KNGSWIGSANTLYNYIKELDPLGL
-1440 AKDALKTANGCFK
+1440 AKYGSAPSFNQYFDLMESYLD
-1453 RLFKALPVVGY
+1453 RLETMEKIMVKALSAKCSDNTYRLTQEQREKYGNQISNFDANIGSFYNTFVSYTETYKKALLTSAWIDIIKAAVSLGTGEIAEPLMKTKMMGKLANNKFMKHWFKTKEKREGY
-1464 LAAAADLISD
+1464 LENLLGLGFGMATDKISGLVNPEEADF
-1474 MNTLITYYKAIPDP
+1474 
-1488 CPEDQI
+1488 Q
-1494 NADTYKSQCFFLGGT
+1494 G
-1509 VIALATADLVGSFT
+1509 
-1523 SDAEIVAGIVGSFA
+1523 
-1537 SAGIS
+1537 
-1542 LAGTVWGIVQKGV
+1542 
-1555 VKLARL
+1555 
-1561 AFDWAVDK
+1561 
-1569 QIENLGKNIAALKC
+1569 IENEMNQYMADQMNSFGRIYNAILHNIKKDYKKC
-1583 IPQGLNPIPPLP
+1583 KSKDDNEDDTPDNP

-1768 YASRIRIEAEKPF
+1768 YVSRIRIEAEKPF

>member
-117 MNTKYTVQL
+117 MNTKYTVKL

-171 SKEQSFR
+171 SNEQSFR

-610 NLAASKEEQ
+610 NLAASKEEK

-644 EDGNAGEG
+644 ENGNAGEG

-744 FNGSVVGSLYDA
+744 FNGAVVGSLYDA

-1022 LSRHNIFAKVT
+1022 LSRYNIFAKVT

-1107 TKVNGVTLFI
+1107 TKVSDVEFI
-1117 YTSGNEVRPLE
+1117 V
-1128 AKYDKKRDKWIAT
+1128 
-1141 SKFESDNLPVNI
+1141 F
-1153 SAKIDAETSAILD
+1153 
-1166 IEQWKEMVGSI
+1166 
-1177 NNLIESYRKNGEI
+1177 
-1190 IKTLF
+1190 
-1195 NGDEPLSDEEMAQK
+1195 
-1209 LEELGLDATHEVDIS
+1209 
-1224 DIQTAIANMSDEQ
+1224 
-1237 LEQFLEKEYQSK
+1237 
-1249 LSTSDSLLKT
+1249 
-1259 LTAWQELLTFD
+1259 
-1270 PTKECEF
+1270 
-1277 SLSNGATLKL
+1277 LSNGEHVVLPAEYNSQLDKFIAIRNFSGDAL
-1287 KKSDGYSKEKLLE
+1287 PINLDVRFMQKHFAEVDFSESFNEEIKLLE
-1300 DGFQC
+1300 DVYGRLQK
-1305 YAFNDSSEVFIKT
+1305 A
-1318 LANQETYVD
+1318 
-1327 LKRGIYLEI
+1327 
-1336 TTSATSEK
+1336 ATK
-1344 NLNLAK
+1344 LNLELTE
-1350 KDGDKKG
+1350 DEDKAST
-1357 FIQYAQEGIKQI
+1357 F
-1369 NDVVDKINKMFGNLL
+1369 KITLPNSNFAELL
-1384 EKAGQATKVLENAI
+1384 KI
-1398 EEIEFRL
+1398 EELDYEL
-1405 AKADFYIEAAGKKGM
+1405 AKARTKQEQFGFVKVDDGYQYDVLESTQTNGYQYTIIDTGKKQAFRFT
-1420 KGEVLKWKVEK
+1420 LKNEERTENNKARGDFAKDFLSREENLKYLHGLV
-1431 LLLQKNLFL
+1431 KNGSWIGSANTLYNYIKELDPLGL
-1440 AKDALKTANGCFK
+1440 AKYGSAPSFNQYFDLMESYLD
-1453 RLFKALPVVGY
+1453 RLETMEKIMVKALSAKCSDNTYRLTQEQREKYGNQISNFDANIGSFYNTFVSYTETYKKALLTSAWIDIIKAAVSLGTGEIAEPLMKTKMMGKLANNKFMKHWFKTKEKREGY
-1464 LAAAADLISD
+1464 LENLLGLGFGMATDKISGLVNPEEADF
-1474 MNTLITYYKAIPDP
+1474 
-1488 CPEDQI
+1488 Q
-1494 NADTYKSQCFFLGGT
+1494 G
-1509 VIALATADLVGSFT
+1509 
-1523 SDAEIVAGIVGSFA
+1523 
-1537 SAGIS
+1537 
-1542 LAGTVWGIVQKGV
+1542 
-1555 VKLARL
+1555 
-1561 AFDWAVDK
+1561 
-1569 QIENLGKNIAALKC
+1569 IENEMNQYMADQMNSFGRIYNAILHNIKKDYKKC
-1583 IPQGLNPIPPLP
+1583 KSKDDNEDDTPDNP

-1608 YVYEAVASNRLQGVT
+1608 YVYEAVTSNRLQGVT

-2001 GIRQITCNE
+2001 GIKQITCNE

>member
-103 LLKYNPK
+103 LLKYNPQS
-110 NPENPEE
+110 PENPEE

-126 TASPTNGGSFNF
+126 TASPANGGSFNF

-145 GSSIDLYAYPNNG
+145 GSSINLYAYPNNG

-171 SKEQSFR
+171 SKKQSFR

-218 FKPGNLSRSIWSA
+218 FKPGNLSGSIWSA
-231 INGTSTSDV
+231 INGASMSDV
-240 QMITVAGKMNDY
+240 QMITVAGKMNNY

-273 ITEIPSYAFDNTNL
+273 ITEIPSYAFDYTNL
-287 ESVCLPAS
+287 ESVCLPAC

-301 NAFAYDSRLASVTI
+301 NAFAYASRLSSVTI

-610 NLAASKEEQ
+610 NLAASKEEK

-725 NTNIS
+725 NTTIS

-744 FNGSVVGSLYDA
+744 FNGAVVGSLYDA

-977 QIAVSGTAVGR
+977 QIAISGTAVGR

-1107 TKVNGVTLFI
+1107 TKVSDVEFI
-1117 YTSGNEVRPLE
+1117 V
-1128 AKYDKKRDKWIAT
+1128 
-1141 SKFESDNLPVNI
+1141 F
-1153 SAKIDAETSAILD
+1153 
-1166 IEQWKEMVGSI
+1166 
-1177 NNLIESYRKNGEI
+1177 
-1190 IKTLF
+1190 
-1195 NGDEPLSDEEMAQK
+1195 
-1209 LEELGLDATHEVDIS
+1209 
-1224 DIQTAIANMSDEQ
+1224 
-1237 LEQFLEKEYQSK
+1237 
-1249 LSTSDSLLKT
+1249 
-1259 LTAWQELLTFD
+1259 
-1270 PTKECEF
+1270 
-1277 SLSNGATLKL
+1277 LSNGEHVVLPAEYNSQLDKFIAIRNFSGDAL
-1287 KKSDGYSKEKLLE
+1287 PINLDVRFMQKHFAEVDFSESFNEEIKLLE
-1300 DGFQC
+1300 DVYGRLQK
-1305 YAFNDSSEVFIKT
+1305 A
-1318 LANQETYVD
+1318 
-1327 LKRGIYLEI
+1327 
-1336 TTSATSEK
+1336 ATK
-1344 NLNLAK
+1344 LNLELTE
-1350 KDGDKKG
+1350 DEDKAST
-1357 FIQYAQEGIKQI
+1357 F
-1369 NDVVDKINKMFGNLL
+1369 KITLPNSNFAELL
-1384 EKAGQATKVLENAI
+1384 KI
-1398 EEIEFRL
+1398 EELDYEL
-1405 AKADFYIEAAGKKGM
+1405 AKARTKQEQFGFVKVDDGYQYDVLESTQTNGYQYTIIDTGKKQAFRFT
-1420 KGEVLKWKVEK
+1420 LKNEERTENNKARGDFAKDFLSREENLKYLHGLV
-1431 LLLQKNLFL
+1431 KNGSWIGSANTLYNYIKELDPLGL
-1440 AKDALKTANGCFK
+1440 AKYGSAPSFNQYFDLMESYLD
-1453 RLFKALPVVGY
+1453 RLETMEKIMVKALSAKCSDNTYRLTQEQREKYGNQISNFDANIGSFYNTFVSYTETYKKALLTSAWIDIIKAAVSLGTGEIAEPLMKTKMMGKLANNKFMKHWFKTKEKREGY
-1464 LAAAADLISD
+1464 LENLLGLGFGMATDKISGLVNPEEADF
-1474 MNTLITYYKAIPDP
+1474 
-1488 CPEDQI
+1488 Q
-1494 NADTYKSQCFFLGGT
+1494 G
-1509 VIALATADLVGSFT
+1509 
-1523 SDAEIVAGIVGSFA
+1523 
-1537 SAGIS
+1537 
-1542 LAGTVWGIVQKGV
+1542 
-1555 VKLARL
+1555 
-1561 AFDWAVDK
+1561 
-1569 QIENLGKNIAALKC
+1569 IENEMNQYMADQMNSFGRIYNAILHNIKKDYKKC
-1583 IPQGLNPIPPLP
+1583 KSKDDNEDDTPDNP

>member
-103 LLKYNPK
+103 LLKYNPQS
-110 NPENPEE
+110 PENPEE

-126 TASPTNGGSFNF
+126 TASPANGGSFNF

-145 GSSIDLYAYPNNG
+145 GSSINLYAYPSNG

-218 FKPGNLSRSIWSA
+218 FKPGNLSGSIWSA
-231 INGTSTSDV
+231 INGASTSDV

-252 DFGVANEFS
+252 DFGGANEFS

-273 ITEIPSYAFDNTNL
+273 ITEIPSYAFDYTNL

-301 NAFAYDSRLASVTI
+301 NAFAYTSRLSSVTI

-610 NLAASKEEQ
+610 NLAASKEEK

-744 FNGSVVGSLYDA
+744 FNGAVVGSLYDA

-842 TGENTSF
+842 TGDNTSF

-871 LAYAKK
+871 QAYAKK

-1107 TKVNGVTLFI
+1107 TKVSDVEFI
-1117 YTSGNEVRPLE
+1117 V
-1128 AKYDKKRDKWIAT
+1128 
-1141 SKFESDNLPVNI
+1141 F
-1153 SAKIDAETSAILD
+1153 
-1166 IEQWKEMVGSI
+1166 
-1177 NNLIESYRKNGEI
+1177 
-1190 IKTLF
+1190 
-1195 NGDEPLSDEEMAQK
+1195 
-1209 LEELGLDATHEVDIS
+1209 
-1224 DIQTAIANMSDEQ
+1224 
-1237 LEQFLEKEYQSK
+1237 
-1249 LSTSDSLLKT
+1249 
-1259 LTAWQELLTFD
+1259 
-1270 PTKECEF
+1270 
-1277 SLSNGATLKL
+1277 LSNGEHVVLPAEYNSQLDKFIAIRNFSGDAL
-1287 KKSDGYSKEKLLE
+1287 PINLDVRFMQKHFAEVDFSESFNEEIKLLE
-1300 DGFQC
+1300 DVYGRLQK
-1305 YAFNDSSEVFIKT
+1305 A
-1318 LANQETYVD
+1318 
-1327 LKRGIYLEI
+1327 
-1336 TTSATSEK
+1336 ATK
-1344 NLNLAK
+1344 LNLELTE
-1350 KDGDKKG
+1350 DEDKAST
-1357 FIQYAQEGIKQI
+1357 F
-1369 NDVVDKINKMFGNLL
+1369 KITLPNSNFAELL
-1384 EKAGQATKVLENAI
+1384 KI
-1398 EEIEFRL
+1398 EELDYEL
-1405 AKADFYIEAAGKKGM
+1405 AKARTKQEQFGFVKVDDGYQYDVLESTQTNGYQYTIIDTGKKQAFRFT
-1420 KGEVLKWKVEK
+1420 LKNEERTENNKARGDFAKDFLSREENLKYLHGLV
-1431 LLLQKNLFL
+1431 KNGSWIGSANTLYNYIKELDPLGL
-1440 AKDALKTANGCFK
+1440 AKYGSAPSFNQYFDLMESYLD
-1453 RLFKALPVVGY
+1453 RLETMEKIMVKALSAKCSDNTYRLTQEQREKYGNQISNFDANIGSFYNTFVSYTETYKKALLTSAWIDIIKAAVSLGTGEIAEPLMKTKMMGKLANNKFMKHWFKTKEKREGY
-1464 LAAAADLISD
+1464 LENLLGLGFGMATDKISGLVNPEEADF
-1474 MNTLITYYKAIPDP
+1474 
-1488 CPEDQI
+1488 Q
-1494 NADTYKSQCFFLGGT
+1494 G
-1509 VIALATADLVGSFT
+1509 
-1523 SDAEIVAGIVGSFA
+1523 
-1537 SAGIS
+1537 
-1542 LAGTVWGIVQKGV
+1542 
-1555 VKLARL
+1555 
-1561 AFDWAVDK
+1561 
-1569 QIENLGKNIAALKC
+1569 IENEMNQYMTDQMNSFGRIYNAILHNIKKDYKKC
-1583 IPQGLNPIPPLP
+1583 KSKDDNEDDTPDNP

>member
-30 IRKYSLKLK
+30 IKKYSLKLK
-39 ASPSNGCSFNYASE
+39 ASPVNGCSFNYASE
-53 QKWEA
+53 KKWEA
-58 SKQIYVEAYPNS
+58 SKQIYVEAYPNT

-103 LLKYNPK
+103 LLKYNPQS
-110 NPENPEE
+110 PENPEV
-117 MNTKYTVQL
+117 MNTKYDVQL
-126 TASPTNGGSFNF
+126 TASPSSGGSFNF
-138 SSDRFTA
+138 SSARFTA
-145 GSSIDLYAYPNNG
+145 GSSIDLYAYPGNG
-158 FVFRKWMSGDSVI
+158 FVFRKWMSGDTVI

-191 FEYDPQNPDNPN
+191 FEYDPKNPDNPN

-218 FKPGNLSRSIWSA
+218 FTPGNLSGSIWSA
-231 INGTSTSDV
+231 IKGASTSDV
-240 QMITVAGKMNDY
+240 QMITVAGKMDNY
-252 DFGVANEFS
+252 DFSVANDFS

-273 ITEIPSYAFDNTNL
+273 ITEIPSYAFDYTNL

-301 NAFAYDSRLASVTI
+301 NAFAYDSRLSSVTI

-320 PSVDEKAFRDT
+320 PSVDEQAFRET

-375 IDTKLYEQ
+375 IDTQLYEQ

-401 TNRTTYTFANLIKNT
+401 TNRNTYTFANLIKNT
-416 SWNVTLRN
+416 SWNITLRN

-438 KDEDVNVTFKD
+438 KDEDVNVTFKE
-449 VAMPQDLNISVT
+449 VAMPQELNISVT
-461 TPDGNDVTNQ
+461 TPDGKDVTNQ

-479 TGSYLAQTG
+479 TGNYLAQAG

-502 LALSQELAMEYTIP
+502 LALSQQLAMEYAIP
-516 AQTTYTVKENDNVI
+516 AQTTYTVKEKDNVI

-538 TVKVSGKVKDLV
+538 TVTVSGKVKDLV

-573 ISGKTNAQGFYELE
+573 ISGKTNAQGCYELQ

-610 NLAASKEEQ
+610 NLAASQEEK

-644 EDGNAGEG
+644 ENGNAGEG

-1107 TKVNGVTLFI
+1107 TKVSDVEFI
-1117 YTSGNEVRPLE
+1117 V
-1128 AKYDKKRDKWIAT
+1128 
-1141 SKFESDNLPVNI
+1141 F
-1153 SAKIDAETSAILD
+1153 
-1166 IEQWKEMVGSI
+1166 
-1177 NNLIESYRKNGEI
+1177 
-1190 IKTLF
+1190 
-1195 NGDEPLSDEEMAQK
+1195 
-1209 LEELGLDATHEVDIS
+1209 
-1224 DIQTAIANMSDEQ
+1224 
-1237 LEQFLEKEYQSK
+1237 
-1249 LSTSDSLLKT
+1249 
-1259 LTAWQELLTFD
+1259 
-1270 PTKECEF
+1270 
-1277 SLSNGATLKL
+1277 LSNGEHVVLPAEYNSQLDKFIAIRNFSGDAL
-1287 KKSDGYSKEKLLE
+1287 PINLDVRFMQKHFAEVDFSESFNEEIKLLE
-1300 DGFQC
+1300 DVYGRLQK
-1305 YAFNDSSEVFIKT
+1305 A
-1318 LANQETYVD
+1318 
-1327 LKRGIYLEI
+1327 
-1336 TTSATSEK
+1336 ATK
-1344 NLNLAK
+1344 LNLELTE
-1350 KDGDKKG
+1350 DEDKAST
-1357 FIQYAQEGIKQI
+1357 F
-1369 NDVVDKINKMFGNLL
+1369 KITLPNSNFAELL
-1384 EKAGQATKVLENAI
+1384 KI
-1398 EEIEFRL
+1398 EELDYEL
-1405 AKADFYIEAAGKKGM
+1405 AKARTKQEQFGFVKVDDGYQYDVLESTQTNGYQYTIIDTGKKQAFRFT
-1420 KGEVLKWKVEK
+1420 LKNEERTENNKARGDFAKDFLSREENLKYLHGLV
-1431 LLLQKNLFL
+1431 KNGSWIGSANTLYNYIKELDPLGL
-1440 AKDALKTANGCFK
+1440 AKYGSAPSFNQYFDLMESYLD
-1453 RLFKALPVVGY
+1453 RLETMEKIMVKALSAKCSDNTYRLTQEQREKYGNQISNFDANIGSFYNTFVSYTETYKKALLTSAWIDIIKAAVSLGTGEIAEPLMKTKMMGKLANNKFMKHWFKTKEKREGY
-1464 LAAAADLISD
+1464 LENLLGLGFGMATDKISGLVNPEEADF
-1474 MNTLITYYKAIPDP
+1474 
-1488 CPEDQI
+1488 Q
-1494 NADTYKSQCFFLGGT
+1494 G
-1509 VIALATADLVGSFT
+1509 
-1523 SDAEIVAGIVGSFA
+1523 
-1537 SAGIS
+1537 
-1542 LAGTVWGIVQKGV
+1542 
-1555 VKLARL
+1555 
-1561 AFDWAVDK
+1561 
-1569 QIENLGKNIAALKC
+1569 IENEMNQYMADQMNSFGRIYNAILHNIKKDYKKC
-1583 IPQGLNPIPPLP
+1583 KSKDDNEDDTPDNP

>member
-171 SKEQSFR
+171 SNEQSFR

-610 NLAASKEEQ
+610 NLAASKEEK

-744 FNGSVVGSLYDA
+744 FNGAVVGSLYDA

-1107 TKVNGVTLFI
+1107 TKVSDVEFI
-1117 YTSGNEVRPLE
+1117 V
-1128 AKYDKKRDKWIAT
+1128 
-1141 SKFESDNLPVNI
+1141 F
-1153 SAKIDAETSAILD
+1153 
-1166 IEQWKEMVGSI
+1166 
-1177 NNLIESYRKNGEI
+1177 
-1190 IKTLF
+1190 
-1195 NGDEPLSDEEMAQK
+1195 
-1209 LEELGLDATHEVDIS
+1209 
-1224 DIQTAIANMSDEQ
+1224 
-1237 LEQFLEKEYQSK
+1237 
-1249 LSTSDSLLKT
+1249 
-1259 LTAWQELLTFD
+1259 
-1270 PTKECEF
+1270 
-1277 SLSNGATLKL
+1277 LSNGEHVVLPAEYNSQLDKFIAIRNFSGDAL
-1287 KKSDGYSKEKLLE
+1287 PINLDVRFMQKHFAEVDFSESFNEEIKLLE
-1300 DGFQC
+1300 DVYGRLQK
-1305 YAFNDSSEVFIKT
+1305 A
-1318 LANQETYVD
+1318 
-1327 LKRGIYLEI
+1327 
-1336 TTSATSEK
+1336 ATK
-1344 NLNLAK
+1344 LNLELTE
-1350 KDGDKKG
+1350 DEDKAST
-1357 FIQYAQEGIKQI
+1357 F
-1369 NDVVDKINKMFGNLL
+1369 KITLPNSNFAELL
-1384 EKAGQATKVLENAI
+1384 KI
-1398 EEIEFRL
+1398 EELDYEL
-1405 AKADFYIEAAGKKGM
+1405 AKARTKQEQFGFVKVDDGYQYDVLESTQTNGYQYTIIDTGKKQAFRFT
-1420 KGEVLKWKVEK
+1420 LKNEERTENNKARGDFAKDFLSREENLKYLHGLV
-1431 LLLQKNLFL
+1431 KNGSWIGSTNTLYNYIKELDPLGL
-1440 AKDALKTANGCFK
+1440 AKYGSAPSFNQYFDLMESYLD
-1453 RLFKALPVVGY
+1453 RLETMEKIMVKALSAKCSDNTYRLTQEQREKYGNQISNFDANIGSFYNTFVSYTETYKKALLTSAWIDIIKAAVSLGTGEIAEPLMKTKMMGKLANNKFMKHWFKTKEKREGY
-1464 LAAAADLISD
+1464 LENLLGLGFGMATDKISGLVNPEEADF
-1474 MNTLITYYKAIPDP
+1474 
-1488 CPEDQI
+1488 Q
-1494 NADTYKSQCFFLGGT
+1494 G
-1509 VIALATADLVGSFT
+1509 
-1523 SDAEIVAGIVGSFA
+1523 
-1537 SAGIS
+1537 
-1542 LAGTVWGIVQKGV
+1542 
-1555 VKLARL
+1555 
-1561 AFDWAVDK
+1561 
-1569 QIENLGKNIAALKC
+1569 IENEMNQYMADQMNSFGRIYNAILHNIKKDYKKC
-1583 IPQGLNPIPPLP
+1583 KSKDDNEDDTPDNP

>member
-103 LLKYNPK
+103 LLKYNPQ

-126 TASPTNGGSFNF
+126 TASPANGGSFNF

-145 GSSIDLYAYPNNG
+145 GSSIDLYAYPSNG

-171 SKEQSFR
+171 SNEQSFR

-218 FKPGNLSRSIWSA
+218 FKPGNLSGSIWSA
-231 INGTSTSDV
+231 INGASTSDV
-240 QMITVAGKMNDY
+240 QMITVAGKMDNY
-252 DFGVANEFS
+252 DFSVANDFS

-273 ITEIPSYAFDNTNL
+273 ITEIPSYAFDYTNL

-301 NAFAYDSRLASVTI
+301 NAFAYASRLASVTI

-573 ISGKTNAQGFYELE
+573 ISGKTNAQGCYELE

-610 NLAASKEEQ
+610 NLAASKEEK

-644 EDGNAGEG
+644 ENGNTGEG

-997 VLIGQTTSL
+997 VLIGLTTSL

-1107 TKVNGVTLFI
+1107 TKVSDVEFI
-1117 YTSGNEVRPLE
+1117 V
-1128 AKYDKKRDKWIAT
+1128 
-1141 SKFESDNLPVNI
+1141 F
-1153 SAKIDAETSAILD
+1153 
-1166 IEQWKEMVGSI
+1166 
-1177 NNLIESYRKNGEI
+1177 
-1190 IKTLF
+1190 
-1195 NGDEPLSDEEMAQK
+1195 
-1209 LEELGLDATHEVDIS
+1209 
-1224 DIQTAIANMSDEQ
+1224 
-1237 LEQFLEKEYQSK
+1237 
-1249 LSTSDSLLKT
+1249 
-1259 LTAWQELLTFD
+1259 
-1270 PTKECEF
+1270 
-1277 SLSNGATLKL
+1277 LSNGEHVVLPAEYNSQLDKFIAIRNFSGDAL
-1287 KKSDGYSKEKLLE
+1287 PINLDVRFMQKHFAEVDFSESFNEEIKLLE
-1300 DGFQC
+1300 DVYGRLQK
-1305 YAFNDSSEVFIKT
+1305 A
-1318 LANQETYVD
+1318 
-1327 LKRGIYLEI
+1327 
-1336 TTSATSEK
+1336 ATK
-1344 NLNLAK
+1344 LNLELTE
-1350 KDGDKKG
+1350 DEDKAST
-1357 FIQYAQEGIKQI
+1357 F
-1369 NDVVDKINKMFGNLL
+1369 KITLPNSNFAELL
-1384 EKAGQATKVLENAI
+1384 KI
-1398 EEIEFRL
+1398 EELDYEL
-1405 AKADFYIEAAGKKGM
+1405 AKARTKQEQFGFVKVDDGYQYDVLESTQTNGYQYTIIDTGKKQAFRFT
-1420 KGEVLKWKVEK
+1420 LKNEERTENNKARGDFAKDFLSREENLKYLHGLV
-1431 LLLQKNLFL
+1431 KNGSWIGSANTLYNYIKELDPLGL
-1440 AKDALKTANGCFK
+1440 AKYGSAPSFNQYFDLMESYLD
-1453 RLFKALPVVGY
+1453 RLETMEKIMVKALSAKCSDNTYRLTQEQREKYGNQISNFDANIGSFYNTFVSYTETYKKALLTSAWIDIIKAAVSLGTGEIAEPLMKTKMMGKLANNKFMKHWFKTKEKREGY
-1464 LAAAADLISD
+1464 LENLLGLGFGMATDKISGLVNPEEADF
-1474 MNTLITYYKAIPDP
+1474 
-1488 CPEDQI
+1488 Q
-1494 NADTYKSQCFFLGGT
+1494 G
-1509 VIALATADLVGSFT
+1509 
-1523 SDAEIVAGIVGSFA
+1523 
-1537 SAGIS
+1537 
-1542 LAGTVWGIVQKGV
+1542 
-1555 VKLARL
+1555 
-1561 AFDWAVDK
+1561 
-1569 QIENLGKNIAALKC
+1569 IENEMNQYMADQMNSFGRIYNAILHNIKKDYKKC
-1583 IPQGLNPIPPLP
+1583 KSKDDNEDDTPDNP

-1821 DSTATIG
+1821 DSMATIG

-1833 VINVEVLPASAA
+1833 VLNVEVLPASAA
-1845 AGKTLLVT
+1845 AGKTLTVT
-1853 SSSGMIAHTE
+1853 SSSGMIANTE
-1863 TTSITLGEDGKAA
+1863 TTGITLGEDGKAA

>member
-1 MLFLCLAQLPLWAQ
+1 MKHRILFMLFLCLAQLPLWAQ

-91 YTMPERNVELTA
+91 YTMPERNIELTA
-103 LLKYNPK
+103 LLKYNPQS
-110 NPENPEE
+110 PENPEE
-117 MNTKYTVQL
+117 MNTKYTVKL
-126 TASPTNGGSFNF
+126 TASPANGGSFNF

-218 FKPGNLSRSIWSA
+218 FKPGNLNGSIWSA
-231 INGTSTSDV
+231 IKGASTSDV

-375 IDTKLYEQ
+375 IDTKQYEQ

-573 ISGKTNAQGFYELE
+573 ISGKTNAQGCYELE

-610 NLAASKEEQ
+610 NLAASKEEK

-644 EDGNAGEG
+644 ENGNAGEG

-744 FNGSVVGSLYDA
+744 FNGAVVGSLYDA

-1107 TKVNGVTLFI
+1107 TKVSDVEFI
-1117 YTSGNEVRPLE
+1117 V
-1128 AKYDKKRDKWIAT
+1128 
-1141 SKFESDNLPVNI
+1141 F
-1153 SAKIDAETSAILD
+1153 
-1166 IEQWKEMVGSI
+1166 
-1177 NNLIESYRKNGEI
+1177 
-1190 IKTLF
+1190 
-1195 NGDEPLSDEEMAQK
+1195 
-1209 LEELGLDATHEVDIS
+1209 
-1224 DIQTAIANMSDEQ
+1224 
-1237 LEQFLEKEYQSK
+1237 
-1249 LSTSDSLLKT
+1249 
-1259 LTAWQELLTFD
+1259 
-1270 PTKECEF
+1270 
-1277 SLSNGATLKL
+1277 LSNGEHVVLPAEYNSQLDKFIAIRNFSGDAL
-1287 KKSDGYSKEKLLE
+1287 PINLDVRFMQKHFAEVDFSESFNEEIKLLE
-1300 DGFQC
+1300 DVYGRLQK
-1305 YAFNDSSEVFIKT
+1305 A
-1318 LANQETYVD
+1318 
-1327 LKRGIYLEI
+1327 
-1336 TTSATSEK
+1336 ATK
-1344 NLNLAK
+1344 LNLELTE
-1350 KDGDKKG
+1350 DEDKAST
-1357 FIQYAQEGIKQI
+1357 F
-1369 NDVVDKINKMFGNLL
+1369 KITLPNSNFAELL
-1384 EKAGQATKVLENAI
+1384 KI
-1398 EEIEFRL
+1398 EELDYEL
-1405 AKADFYIEAAGKKGM
+1405 AKARTKQEQFGFVKVDDGYQYDVLESTQTNGYQYTIIDTGKKQAFRFT
-1420 KGEVLKWKVEK
+1420 LKNEERTENNKARGDFAKDFLSREENLKYLHGLV
-1431 LLLQKNLFL
+1431 KNGSWIGSANTLYNYIKELDPLGL
-1440 AKDALKTANGCFK
+1440 AKYGSAPSFNQYFDLMESYLD
-1453 RLFKALPVVGY
+1453 RLETMEKIMVKALSAKCSDNTYRLTQEQREKYGNQISNFDANIGSFYNTFVSYTETYKKALLTSAWIDIIKAAVSLGTGEIAEPLMKTKMMGKLANNKFMKHWFKTKEKREGY
-1464 LAAAADLISD
+1464 LENLLGLGFGMATDKISGLVNPEEADF
-1474 MNTLITYYKAIPDP
+1474 
-1488 CPEDQI
+1488 Q
-1494 NADTYKSQCFFLGGT
+1494 G
-1509 VIALATADLVGSFT
+1509 
-1523 SDAEIVAGIVGSFA
+1523 
-1537 SAGIS
+1537 
-1542 LAGTVWGIVQKGV
+1542 
-1555 VKLARL
+1555 
-1561 AFDWAVDK
+1561 
-1569 QIENLGKNIAALKC
+1569 IENEMNQYMADQMNSFGRIYNAILHNIKKDYKKC
-1583 IPQGLNPIPPLP
+1583 KSKDDNEDDTPDNP

-1845 AGKTLLVT
+1845 AGKSLLVT

>member
-103 LLKYNPK
+103 LLKYNPQS
-110 NPENPEE
+110 PENPEE

-126 TASPTNGGSFNF
+126 TASPANGGSFNF

-375 IDTKLYEQ
+375 IDTKQYEQ

-573 ISGKTNAQGFYELE
+573 ISGKTNAQGFYEME

-610 NLAASKEEQ
+610 NLAASKEEK

-644 EDGNAGEG
+644 ENGNAGEG

-744 FNGSVVGSLYDA
+744 FNGAVVGSLYDA

-1107 TKVNGVTLFI
+1107 TKVSDVEFI
-1117 YTSGNEVRPLE
+1117 V
-1128 AKYDKKRDKWIAT
+1128 
-1141 SKFESDNLPVNI
+1141 F
-1153 SAKIDAETSAILD
+1153 
-1166 IEQWKEMVGSI
+1166 
-1177 NNLIESYRKNGEI
+1177 
-1190 IKTLF
+1190 
-1195 NGDEPLSDEEMAQK
+1195 
-1209 LEELGLDATHEVDIS
+1209 
-1224 DIQTAIANMSDEQ
+1224 
-1237 LEQFLEKEYQSK
+1237 
-1249 LSTSDSLLKT
+1249 
-1259 LTAWQELLTFD
+1259 
-1270 PTKECEF
+1270 
-1277 SLSNGATLKL
+1277 LSNGEHVVLPAEYNSQLDKFIAIRNFSGDAL
-1287 KKSDGYSKEKLLE
+1287 PINLDVRFMQKHFAEVDFSESFNEEIKLLE
-1300 DGFQC
+1300 DVYGRLQK
-1305 YAFNDSSEVFIKT
+1305 A
-1318 LANQETYVD
+1318 
-1327 LKRGIYLEI
+1327 
-1336 TTSATSEK
+1336 ATK
-1344 NLNLAK
+1344 LNLELTE
-1350 KDGDKKG
+1350 DEDKAST
-1357 FIQYAQEGIKQI
+1357 F
-1369 NDVVDKINKMFGNLL
+1369 KITLPNSNFAELL
-1384 EKAGQATKVLENAI
+1384 KI
-1398 EEIEFRL
+1398 EELDYEL
-1405 AKADFYIEAAGKKGM
+1405 AKARTKQEQFGFVKVDDGYQYDVLESTQTNGYQYTIIDTGKKQAFRFT
-1420 KGEVLKWKVEK
+1420 LKNEERTENNKARGDFAKDFLSREENLKYLHGLV
-1431 LLLQKNLFL
+1431 KNGSWIGSTNTLYNYIKELDPLGL
-1440 AKDALKTANGCFK
+1440 AKYGSAPSFNQYFDLMESYLD
-1453 RLFKALPVVGY
+1453 RLETMEKIMVKALSAKCSDNTYRLTQEQREKYGNQISNFDANIGSFYNTFVSYTETYKKALLTSAWIDIIKAAVSLGTGEIAEPLMKTKMMGKLANNKFMKHWFKTKEKREGY
-1464 LAAAADLISD
+1464 LENLLGLGFGMATDKISGLVNPEEADF
-1474 MNTLITYYKAIPDP
+1474 
-1488 CPEDQI
+1488 Q
-1494 NADTYKSQCFFLGGT
+1494 G
-1509 VIALATADLVGSFT
+1509 
-1523 SDAEIVAGIVGSFA
+1523 
-1537 SAGIS
+1537 
-1542 LAGTVWGIVQKGV
+1542 
-1555 VKLARL
+1555 
-1561 AFDWAVDK
+1561 
-1569 QIENLGKNIAALKC
+1569 IENEMNQYMADQMNSFGRIYNAILHNIKKDYKKC
-1583 IPQGLNPIPPLP
+1583 KSKDDNEDDTPDNP

-1828 YGQSA
+1828 YGQNA

>member
-103 LLKYNPK
+103 LLKYNPQS
-110 NPENPEE
+110 PENPEE

-126 TASPTNGGSFNF
+126 TASPANGGSFNF

-145 GSSIDLYAYPNNG
+145 GSSINLYAYPSNG

-171 SKEQSFR
+171 SNEQSFR

-218 FKPGNLSRSIWSA
+218 FKPGNLNGSIWSA
-231 INGTSTSDV
+231 INGANTSDV

-273 ITEIPSYAFDNTNL
+273 ITEIPSYAFDYTNL

-301 NAFAYDSRLASVTI
+301 NAFAYASRLSSVTI

-573 ISGKTNAQGFYELE
+573 ISGKTNAQGCYELE

-610 NLAASKEEQ
+610 NLAASKEEK

-744 FNGSVVGSLYDA
+744 FNGAVVGSLYDA

-1107 TKVNGVTLFI
+1107 TKVSDVEFI
-1117 YTSGNEVRPLE
+1117 V
-1128 AKYDKKRDKWIAT
+1128 
-1141 SKFESDNLPVNI
+1141 F
-1153 SAKIDAETSAILD
+1153 
-1166 IEQWKEMVGSI
+1166 
-1177 NNLIESYRKNGEI
+1177 
-1190 IKTLF
+1190 
-1195 NGDEPLSDEEMAQK
+1195 
-1209 LEELGLDATHEVDIS
+1209 
-1224 DIQTAIANMSDEQ
+1224 
-1237 LEQFLEKEYQSK
+1237 
-1249 LSTSDSLLKT
+1249 
-1259 LTAWQELLTFD
+1259 
-1270 PTKECEF
+1270 
-1277 SLSNGATLKL
+1277 LSNGEHVVLPAEYNSQLDKFIAIRNFSGDAL
-1287 KKSDGYSKEKLLE
+1287 PINLDVRFMQKHFAEVDFSESFNEEIKLLE
-1300 DGFQC
+1300 DVYGRLQK
-1305 YAFNDSSEVFIKT
+1305 A
-1318 LANQETYVD
+1318 
-1327 LKRGIYLEI
+1327 
-1336 TTSATSEK
+1336 ATK
-1344 NLNLAK
+1344 LNLELTE
-1350 KDGDKKG
+1350 DEDKAST
-1357 FIQYAQEGIKQI
+1357 F
-1369 NDVVDKINKMFGNLL
+1369 KITLPNSNFAELL
-1384 EKAGQATKVLENAI
+1384 KI
-1398 EEIEFRL
+1398 EELDYEL
-1405 AKADFYIEAAGKKGM
+1405 AKARTKQEQFGFVKVDDGYQYDVLESTQTNGYQYTIIDTGKKQAFRFT
-1420 KGEVLKWKVEK
+1420 LKNEERTENNKARGDFAKDFLSREENLKYLHGLV
-1431 LLLQKNLFL
+1431 KNGSWIGSANTLYNYIKELDPLGL
-1440 AKDALKTANGCFK
+1440 AKYGSAPSFNQYFDLMESYLD
-1453 RLFKALPVVGY
+1453 RLETMEKIMVKALSAKCSDNTYRLTQEQREKYGNQISNFDANIGSFYNTFVSYTETYKKALLTSAWIDIIKAAVSLGTGEIAEPLMKTKMMGKLANNKFMKHWFKTKEKREGY
-1464 LAAAADLISD
+1464 LENLLGLGFSMATDKISGLVNPEEADF
-1474 MNTLITYYKAIPDP
+1474 
-1488 CPEDQI
+1488 Q
-1494 NADTYKSQCFFLGGT
+1494 G
-1509 VIALATADLVGSFT
+1509 
-1523 SDAEIVAGIVGSFA
+1523 
-1537 SAGIS
+1537 
-1542 LAGTVWGIVQKGV
+1542 
-1555 VKLARL
+1555 
-1561 AFDWAVDK
+1561 
-1569 QIENLGKNIAALKC
+1569 IENEMNQYMADQMNSFGRIYNAILHNIKKDYKKC
-1583 IPQGLNPIPPLP
+1583 KSKDDNEDDTPDNP

>member
-103 LLKYNPK
+103 LLKYNPQS
-110 NPENPEE
+110 PENPEE
-117 MNTKYTVQL
+117 MNTKYTVKL
-126 TASPTNGGSFNF
+126 TASPANGGSFNF

-218 FKPGNLSRSIWSA
+218 FKPGNLNGSIWSA
-231 INGTSTSDV
+231 IKGASTSDV

-252 DFGVANEFS
+252 DFGVVNDFS

-375 IDTKLYEQ
+375 IDTKQYEQ

-479 TGSYLAQTG
+479 TGSYLAQTV

-610 NLAASKEEQ
+610 NLAASKEEK

-744 FNGSVVGSLYDA
+744 FNGAVVGSLYDA

-800 LKQSGLKSGSDYVE
+800 LKQSGLKSGRDYVE

-1107 TKVNGVTLFI
+1107 TKVSDVEFI
-1117 YTSGNEVRPLE
+1117 V
-1128 AKYDKKRDKWIAT
+1128 
-1141 SKFESDNLPVNI
+1141 F
-1153 SAKIDAETSAILD
+1153 
-1166 IEQWKEMVGSI
+1166 
-1177 NNLIESYRKNGEI
+1177 
-1190 IKTLF
+1190 
-1195 NGDEPLSDEEMAQK
+1195 
-1209 LEELGLDATHEVDIS
+1209 
-1224 DIQTAIANMSDEQ
+1224 
-1237 LEQFLEKEYQSK
+1237 
-1249 LSTSDSLLKT
+1249 
-1259 LTAWQELLTFD
+1259 
-1270 PTKECEF
+1270 
-1277 SLSNGATLKL
+1277 LSNGEHVVLPAEYNSQLDKFIAIRNFSGDAL
-1287 KKSDGYSKEKLLE
+1287 PINLDVRFMQKHFAEVDFSESFNEEIKLLE
-1300 DGFQC
+1300 DVYGRLQK
-1305 YAFNDSSEVFIKT
+1305 A
-1318 LANQETYVD
+1318 
-1327 LKRGIYLEI
+1327 
-1336 TTSATSEK
+1336 ATK
-1344 NLNLAK
+1344 LNLELTE
-1350 KDGDKKG
+1350 DEDKAST
-1357 FIQYAQEGIKQI
+1357 F
-1369 NDVVDKINKMFGNLL
+1369 KITLPNSNFAELL
-1384 EKAGQATKVLENAI
+1384 KI
-1398 EEIEFRL
+1398 EELDYEL
-1405 AKADFYIEAAGKKGM
+1405 AKARTKQEQFGFVKVDDGYQYDVLESTQTNGYQYTIIDTGKKQAFRFT
-1420 KGEVLKWKVEK
+1420 LKNEERTENNKARGDFAKDFLSREENLKYLHGLV
-1431 LLLQKNLFL
+1431 KNGSWIGSANTLYNYIKELDPLGL
-1440 AKDALKTANGCFK
+1440 AKYGSAPSFNQYFDLMESYLD
-1453 RLFKALPVVGY
+1453 RLETMEKIMVKALSAKCSDNTYRLTQEQREKYGNQISNFDANIGSFYNTFVSYTETYKKALLTSAWIDIIKAAVSLGTGEIAEPLMKTKMMGKLANNKFMKHWFKTKEKREGY
-1464 LAAAADLISD
+1464 LENLLGLGFGMATDKISGLVNPEEADF
-1474 MNTLITYYKAIPDP
+1474 
-1488 CPEDQI
+1488 Q
-1494 NADTYKSQCFFLGGT
+1494 G
-1509 VIALATADLVGSFT
+1509 
-1523 SDAEIVAGIVGSFA
+1523 
-1537 SAGIS
+1537 
-1542 LAGTVWGIVQKGV
+1542 
-1555 VKLARL
+1555 
-1561 AFDWAVDK
+1561 
-1569 QIENLGKNIAALKC
+1569 IENEMNQYMADQMNSFGRIYNAILHNIKKDYKKC
-1583 IPQGLNPIPPLP
+1583 KSKDDNEDDTPDNP

>member
-126 TASPTNGGSFNF
+126 TASPANGGSFNF

-218 FKPGNLSRSIWSA
+218 FKPGNLNGSIWSA
-231 INGTSTSDV
+231 INGASTSDV

-252 DFGVANEFS
+252 DFGVVNDFS

-375 IDTKLYEQ
+375 IDTKQYEQ

-479 TGSYLAQTG
+479 TGSYLAQTV

-610 NLAASKEEQ
+610 NLAASKEEK

-644 EDGNAGEG
+644 ENGNAGEG

-744 FNGSVVGSLYDA
+744 FNGAVVGSLYDA

-1107 TKVNGVTLFI
+1107 TKVSDVEFI
-1117 YTSGNEVRPLE
+1117 V
-1128 AKYDKKRDKWIAT
+1128 
-1141 SKFESDNLPVNI
+1141 F
-1153 SAKIDAETSAILD
+1153 
-1166 IEQWKEMVGSI
+1166 
-1177 NNLIESYRKNGEI
+1177 
-1190 IKTLF
+1190 
-1195 NGDEPLSDEEMAQK
+1195 
-1209 LEELGLDATHEVDIS
+1209 
-1224 DIQTAIANMSDEQ
+1224 
-1237 LEQFLEKEYQSK
+1237 
-1249 LSTSDSLLKT
+1249 
-1259 LTAWQELLTFD
+1259 
-1270 PTKECEF
+1270 
-1277 SLSNGATLKL
+1277 LSNGEHVVLPAEYNSQLDKFIAIRNFSGDAL
-1287 KKSDGYSKEKLLE
+1287 PINLDVRFMQKHFAEVDFSESFNEEIKLLE
-1300 DGFQC
+1300 DVYGRLQK
-1305 YAFNDSSEVFIKT
+1305 A
-1318 LANQETYVD
+1318 
-1327 LKRGIYLEI
+1327 
-1336 TTSATSEK
+1336 ATK
-1344 NLNLAK
+1344 LNLELTE
-1350 KDGDKKG
+1350 DEDKAST
-1357 FIQYAQEGIKQI
+1357 F
-1369 NDVVDKINKMFGNLL
+1369 KITLPNSNFAELL
-1384 EKAGQATKVLENAI
+1384 KI
-1398 EEIEFRL
+1398 EELDYEL
-1405 AKADFYIEAAGKKGM
+1405 AKARTKQEQFGFVKVDDGYQYDVLESTQTNGYQYTIIDTGKKQAFRFT
-1420 KGEVLKWKVEK
+1420 LKNEERTENNKARGDFAKDFLSREENLKYLHGLV
-1431 LLLQKNLFL
+1431 KNGSWIGSANTLYNYIKELDPLGL
-1440 AKDALKTANGCFK
+1440 AKYGSAPSFNQYFDLMESYLD
-1453 RLFKALPVVGY
+1453 RLETMEKIMVKALSAKCSDNTYRLTQEQREKYGNQISNFDANIGSFYNTFVSYTETYKKALLTSAWIDIIKAAVSLGTGEIAEPLMKTKMMGKLANNKFMKHWFKTKEKREGY
-1464 LAAAADLISD
+1464 LENLLGLGFGMATDKISGLVNPEEADF
-1474 MNTLITYYKAIPDP
+1474 
-1488 CPEDQI
+1488 Q
-1494 NADTYKSQCFFLGGT
+1494 G
-1509 VIALATADLVGSFT
+1509 
-1523 SDAEIVAGIVGSFA
+1523 
-1537 SAGIS
+1537 
-1542 LAGTVWGIVQKGV
+1542 
-1555 VKLARL
+1555 
-1561 AFDWAVDK
+1561 
-1569 QIENLGKNIAALKC
+1569 IENEMNQYMADQMNSFGRIYNSILHNIKKDYKKC
-1583 IPQGLNPIPPLP
+1583 KSKDDNEDDTPDNP

>member
-126 TASPTNGGSFNF
+126 TASPANGGSFNF

-218 FKPGNLSRSIWSA
+218 FKPGNLNGSIWSA
-231 INGTSTSDV
+231 INGASTSDV

-252 DFGVANEFS
+252 DFGVVNDFS

-375 IDTKLYEQ
+375 IDTKQYEQ

-479 TGSYLAQTG
+479 TGSYLAQTV

-610 NLAASKEEQ
+610 NLAASKEEK

-644 EDGNAGEG
+644 ENGNAGEG

-744 FNGSVVGSLYDA
+744 FNGAVVGSLYDA

-1107 TKVNGVTLFI
+1107 TKVSDVEFI
-1117 YTSGNEVRPLE
+1117 V
-1128 AKYDKKRDKWIAT
+1128 
-1141 SKFESDNLPVNI
+1141 F
-1153 SAKIDAETSAILD
+1153 
-1166 IEQWKEMVGSI
+1166 
-1177 NNLIESYRKNGEI
+1177 
-1190 IKTLF
+1190 
-1195 NGDEPLSDEEMAQK
+1195 
-1209 LEELGLDATHEVDIS
+1209 
-1224 DIQTAIANMSDEQ
+1224 
-1237 LEQFLEKEYQSK
+1237 
-1249 LSTSDSLLKT
+1249 
-1259 LTAWQELLTFD
+1259 
-1270 PTKECEF
+1270 
-1277 SLSNGATLKL
+1277 LSNGEHVVLPAEYNSQLDKFIAIRNFSGDAL
-1287 KKSDGYSKEKLLE
+1287 PINLDVRFMQKHFAEVDFSESFNEEIKLLE
-1300 DGFQC
+1300 DVYGRLQK
-1305 YAFNDSSEVFIKT
+1305 A
-1318 LANQETYVD
+1318 
-1327 LKRGIYLEI
+1327 
-1336 TTSATSEK
+1336 ATK
-1344 NLNLAK
+1344 LNLELTE
-1350 KDGDKKG
+1350 DEDKAST
-1357 FIQYAQEGIKQI
+1357 F
-1369 NDVVDKINKMFGNLL
+1369 KITLPNSNFAELL
-1384 EKAGQATKVLENAI
+1384 KI
-1398 EEIEFRL
+1398 EELDYEL
-1405 AKADFYIEAAGKKGM
+1405 AKARTKQEQFGFVKVDDGYQYDVLESTQTNGYQYTIIDTGKKQAFRFT
-1420 KGEVLKWKVEK
+1420 LKNEERTENNKARGDFAKDFLSREENLKYLHGLV
-1431 LLLQKNLFL
+1431 KNGSWIGSANTLYNYIKELDPLGL
-1440 AKDALKTANGCFK
+1440 AKYGSAPSFNQYFDLMESYLN
-1453 RLFKALPVVGY
+1453 RLETMEKIMVKALSAKCSDNTYRLTQEQREKYGNQISNFDANIGSFYNTFVSYTETYKKALLTSAWIDIIKAAVSLGTGEIAEPLMKTKMMGKLANNKFMKHWFKTKEKREGY
-1464 LAAAADLISD
+1464 LENLLGLGFGMATDKISGLVNPEEADF
-1474 MNTLITYYKAIPDP
+1474 
-1488 CPEDQI
+1488 Q
-1494 NADTYKSQCFFLGGT
+1494 G
-1509 VIALATADLVGSFT
+1509 
-1523 SDAEIVAGIVGSFA
+1523 
-1537 SAGIS
+1537 
-1542 LAGTVWGIVQKGV
+1542 
-1555 VKLARL
+1555 
-1561 AFDWAVDK
+1561 
-1569 QIENLGKNIAALKC
+1569 IENEMNQYMADQMNSFGRIYNAILHNIKKDYKKC
-1583 IPQGLNPIPPLP
+1583 KSKDDNEDDTPDNP

>member
-103 LLKYNPK
+103 LLKYNPQS
-110 NPENPEE
+110 PENPEE

-126 TASPTNGGSFNF
+126 TASPANGGSFNF

-145 GSSIDLYAYPNNG
+145 GSSINLYAYPSNG

-171 SKEQSFR
+171 SNEQSFR

-218 FKPGNLSRSIWSA
+218 FKPGNLSGSIWSA
-231 INGTSTSDV
+231 INGASTSDV

-273 ITEIPSYAFDNTNL
+273 ITEIPSYAFDYTNL

-301 NAFAYDSRLASVTI
+301 NAFAYTSRLSSVTI

-502 LALSQELAMEYTIP
+502 LALSQELATEYTIP

-610 NLAASKEEQ
+610 NLAASKEEK

-744 FNGSVVGSLYDA
+744 FNGAVVGSLYDA

-767 NASLT
+767 NATLT

-977 QIAVSGTAVGR
+977 QISISGTAVGR

-1107 TKVNGVTLFI
+1107 TKVSDVEFI
-1117 YTSGNEVRPLE
+1117 V
-1128 AKYDKKRDKWIAT
+1128 
-1141 SKFESDNLPVNI
+1141 F
-1153 SAKIDAETSAILD
+1153 
-1166 IEQWKEMVGSI
+1166 
-1177 NNLIESYRKNGEI
+1177 
-1190 IKTLF
+1190 
-1195 NGDEPLSDEEMAQK
+1195 
-1209 LEELGLDATHEVDIS
+1209 
-1224 DIQTAIANMSDEQ
+1224 
-1237 LEQFLEKEYQSK
+1237 
-1249 LSTSDSLLKT
+1249 
-1259 LTAWQELLTFD
+1259 
-1270 PTKECEF
+1270 
-1277 SLSNGATLKL
+1277 LSNGEHVVLPAEYNSQLDKFIAIRNFSGDAL
-1287 KKSDGYSKEKLLE
+1287 PINLDVRFMQKHFAEVDFSESFNEEIKLLE
-1300 DGFQC
+1300 DVYGRLQK
-1305 YAFNDSSEVFIKT
+1305 A
-1318 LANQETYVD
+1318 
-1327 LKRGIYLEI
+1327 
-1336 TTSATSEK
+1336 ATK
-1344 NLNLAK
+1344 LNLELTE
-1350 KDGDKKG
+1350 DEDKAST
-1357 FIQYAQEGIKQI
+1357 F
-1369 NDVVDKINKMFGNLL
+1369 KITLPNSNFAELL
-1384 EKAGQATKVLENAI
+1384 KI
-1398 EEIEFRL
+1398 EELDYEL
-1405 AKADFYIEAAGKKGM
+1405 AKARTKQEQFGFVKVDDGYQYDVLESTQTNGYQYTIIDTGKKQAFRFT
-1420 KGEVLKWKVEK
+1420 LKNEERTENNKARGDFAKDFLSREENLKYLHGLV
-1431 LLLQKNLFL
+1431 KNGSWIGSANTLYNYIKELDPLGL
-1440 AKDALKTANGCFK
+1440 AKYGSAPSFNQYFDLMESYLD
-1453 RLFKALPVVGY
+1453 RLETMEKIMVKALSAKCSDNTYRLTQEQREKYGNQISNFDANIGSFYNTFVSYTETYKKALLTSAWIDIIKAAVSLGTGEIAEPLMKTKMMGKLANNKFMKHWFKTKEKREGY
-1464 LAAAADLISD
+1464 LENLLGLGFGMATDKISGLVNPEEADF
-1474 MNTLITYYKAIPDP
+1474 
-1488 CPEDQI
+1488 Q
-1494 NADTYKSQCFFLGGT
+1494 G
-1509 VIALATADLVGSFT
+1509 
-1523 SDAEIVAGIVGSFA
+1523 
-1537 SAGIS
+1537 
-1542 LAGTVWGIVQKGV
+1542 
-1555 VKLARL
+1555 
-1561 AFDWAVDK
+1561 
-1569 QIENLGKNIAALKC
+1569 IENEMNQYMADQMNSFGRIYNAILHNIKKDYKKC
-1583 IPQGLNPIPPLP
+1583 KSKDDNEDDTPDNP

-1845 AGKTLLVT
+1845 AGKTLLVN

-1863 TTSITLGEDGKAA
+1863 TTSIKLGEDGKAA

>member
-126 TASPTNGGSFNF
+126 TASPANGGSFNF

-145 GSSIDLYAYPNNG
+145 GSSINLYAYPNNG

-171 SKEQSFR
+171 SNEQSFR

-218 FKPGNLSRSIWSA
+218 FKPGNLNGSIWSA
-231 INGTSTSDV
+231 INGANTSDV

-273 ITEIPSYAFDNTNL
+273 ITEIPSYAFDYTNL

-301 NAFAYDSRLASVTI
+301 NAFAYASRLSSVTI

-449 VAMPQDLNISVT
+449 VAMPQNLNISVT

-573 ISGKTNAQGFYELE
+573 ISGKTNAQGCYELE

-610 NLAASKEEQ
+610 NLAASKEEK

-644 EDGNAGEG
+644 ENGNAGEG

-744 FNGSVVGSLYDA
+744 FNGAVVGSLYDA

-1107 TKVNGVTLFI
+1107 TKVSDVEFI
-1117 YTSGNEVRPLE
+1117 V
-1128 AKYDKKRDKWIAT
+1128 
-1141 SKFESDNLPVNI
+1141 F
-1153 SAKIDAETSAILD
+1153 
-1166 IEQWKEMVGSI
+1166 
-1177 NNLIESYRKNGEI
+1177 
-1190 IKTLF
+1190 
-1195 NGDEPLSDEEMAQK
+1195 
-1209 LEELGLDATHEVDIS
+1209 
-1224 DIQTAIANMSDEQ
+1224 
-1237 LEQFLEKEYQSK
+1237 
-1249 LSTSDSLLKT
+1249 
-1259 LTAWQELLTFD
+1259 
-1270 PTKECEF
+1270 
-1277 SLSNGATLKL
+1277 LSNGEHVVLPAEYNSQLDKFIAIRNFSGDAL
-1287 KKSDGYSKEKLLE
+1287 PINLDVRFMQKHFAEVDFSESFNEEIKLLE
-1300 DGFQC
+1300 DVYGRLQK
-1305 YAFNDSSEVFIKT
+1305 A
-1318 LANQETYVD
+1318 
-1327 LKRGIYLEI
+1327 
-1336 TTSATSEK
+1336 ATK
-1344 NLNLAK
+1344 LNLELTE
-1350 KDGDKKG
+1350 DEDKAST
-1357 FIQYAQEGIKQI
+1357 F
-1369 NDVVDKINKMFGNLL
+1369 KITLPNSSFAELL
-1384 EKAGQATKVLENAI
+1384 KI
-1398 EEIEFRL
+1398 EELDYEL
-1405 AKADFYIEAAGKKGM
+1405 AKARTKQEQFGFVKVDDGYQYDVLESTQTNGYQYTIIDTGKKQAFRFT
-1420 KGEVLKWKVEK
+1420 LKNEERTENNKARGDFAKDFLSREENLKYLHGLV
-1431 LLLQKNLFL
+1431 KNGSWIGSANTLYNYIKELDPLGL
-1440 AKDALKTANGCFK
+1440 AKYGSAPSFNQYFDLMESYLD
-1453 RLFKALPVVGY
+1453 RLETMEKIMVKALSAKCSDNTYRLTQEQREKYGNQISNFDANIGSFYNTFVSYTETYKKALLTSAWIDIIKAAVSLGTGEIAEPLMKTKMMGKLANNKFMKHWFKTKEKREGY
-1464 LAAAADLISD
+1464 LENLLGLGFGMATDKISGLVNPEEADF
-1474 MNTLITYYKAIPDP
+1474 
-1488 CPEDQI
+1488 Q
-1494 NADTYKSQCFFLGGT
+1494 G
-1509 VIALATADLVGSFT
+1509 
-1523 SDAEIVAGIVGSFA
+1523 
-1537 SAGIS
+1537 
-1542 LAGTVWGIVQKGV
+1542 
-1555 VKLARL
+1555 
-1561 AFDWAVDK
+1561 
-1569 QIENLGKNIAALKC
+1569 IENEMNQYMADQMNSFGRIYNAILHNIKKDYKKC
-1583 IPQGLNPIPPLP
+1583 KSKDDNEDDTPDNP

>member
-103 LLKYNPK
+103 LLKYNPQS
-110 NPENPEE
+110 PENPEE

-126 TASPTNGGSFNF
+126 TASPANGGSFNF
-138 SSDRFTA
+138 RSDRFTA
-145 GSSIDLYAYPNNG
+145 GSSIDLYAYPSNG

-171 SKEQSFR
+171 SNEQSFR

-218 FKPGNLSRSIWSA
+218 FKPGNLSGSIWSA
-231 INGTSTSDV
+231 INGASTSDV
-240 QMITVAGKMNDY
+240 QMITVAGKMDNY
-252 DFGVANEFS
+252 DFSVANDFS

-273 ITEIPSYAFDNTNL
+273 ITEIPSYAFDYTNL

-301 NAFAYDSRLASVTI
+301 NAFAYTSRLSSVTI

-424 QRGDVFA
+424 QRDDVFA

-516 AQTTYTVKENDNVI
+516 AQTTYIVKENDNVI

-573 ISGKTNAQGFYELE
+573 ISGKTNAQGCYELE

-610 NLAASKEEQ
+610 NLATSKEEK
-619 VDLGEIALKPI
+619 VNLGEIALKPI

-744 FNGSVVGSLYDA
+744 FNGAVVGSLYDA

-1107 TKVNGVTLFI
+1107 TKVSDVEFI
-1117 YTSGNEVRPLE
+1117 V
-1128 AKYDKKRDKWIAT
+1128 
-1141 SKFESDNLPVNI
+1141 F
-1153 SAKIDAETSAILD
+1153 
-1166 IEQWKEMVGSI
+1166 
-1177 NNLIESYRKNGEI
+1177 
-1190 IKTLF
+1190 
-1195 NGDEPLSDEEMAQK
+1195 
-1209 LEELGLDATHEVDIS
+1209 
-1224 DIQTAIANMSDEQ
+1224 
-1237 LEQFLEKEYQSK
+1237 
-1249 LSTSDSLLKT
+1249 
-1259 LTAWQELLTFD
+1259 
-1270 PTKECEF
+1270 
-1277 SLSNGATLKL
+1277 LSNGEHVVLPAEYNSQLDKFIAIRNFSGDAL
-1287 KKSDGYSKEKLLE
+1287 PINLDVRFMQKHFAEVDFSESFNEEIKLLE
-1300 DGFQC
+1300 DVYGRLQK
-1305 YAFNDSSEVFIKT
+1305 A
-1318 LANQETYVD
+1318 
-1327 LKRGIYLEI
+1327 
-1336 TTSATSEK
+1336 ATK
-1344 NLNLAK
+1344 LNLELTE
-1350 KDGDKKG
+1350 DEDKAST
-1357 FIQYAQEGIKQI
+1357 F
-1369 NDVVDKINKMFGNLL
+1369 KITLPNSNFAELL
-1384 EKAGQATKVLENAI
+1384 KI
-1398 EEIEFRL
+1398 EELDYEL
-1405 AKADFYIEAAGKKGM
+1405 AKARTKQEQFGFVKVDDGYQYDVLESTQTNGYQYTIIDTGKKQAFRFT
-1420 KGEVLKWKVEK
+1420 LKNEERTENNKARGDFAKDFLSREENLKYLHGLV
-1431 LLLQKNLFL
+1431 KNGSWIGSANTLYNYIKELDPLGL
-1440 AKDALKTANGCFK
+1440 AKYGSAPSFNQYFDLMESYLD
-1453 RLFKALPVVGY
+1453 RLETMEKIMVKALSAKCSDNTYRLTQEQREKYGNQISNFDANIGSFYNTFVSYTETYKKALLTSAWIDIIKAAVSLGTGEIAEPLMKTKMMGKLANNKFMKHWFKTKEKREGY
-1464 LAAAADLISD
+1464 LENLLGLGFGMATDKISGLVNPEEADF
-1474 MNTLITYYKAIPDP
+1474 
-1488 CPEDQI
+1488 Q
-1494 NADTYKSQCFFLGGT
+1494 G
-1509 VIALATADLVGSFT
+1509 
-1523 SDAEIVAGIVGSFA
+1523 
-1537 SAGIS
+1537 
-1542 LAGTVWGIVQKGV
+1542 
-1555 VKLARL
+1555 
-1561 AFDWAVDK
+1561 
-1569 QIENLGKNIAALKC
+1569 IENEMNQYMADQMNSFGRIYNAILHNIKKDYKKC
-1583 IPQGLNPIPPLP
+1583 KSKDDNEDDTPDNP

-1853 SSSGMIAHTE
+1853 SSSGMIANTE

>member
-30 IRKYSLKLK
+30 IKKYSLKLK
-39 ASPSNGCSFNYASE
+39 ASPVNGCSFNYASE

-58 SKQIYVEAYPNS
+58 SRQIYVEAYPNT

-103 LLKYNPK
+103 LLKYNPQS
-110 NPENPEE
+110 PENPEV

-126 TASPTNGGSFNF
+126 TASPANGGSFNF

-145 GSSIDLYAYPNNG
+145 GSSIDLYAYPGNG
-158 FVFRKWMSGDSVI
+158 FVFRKWMSGDTVI

-191 FEYDPQNPDNPN
+191 FEYDPKNPENPN

-218 FKPGNLSRSIWSA
+218 FTPGNLSGSIWSA
-231 INGTSTSDV
+231 INGASMSDV
-240 QMITVAGKMNDY
+240 QMITVAGKMNNY

-273 ITEIPSYAFDNTNL
+273 ITEIPSYAFDYTNL

-301 NAFAYDSRLASVTI
+301 NAFAYASRLASVTI

-331 GEGLVVYV
+331 DEGLVVYV

-375 IDTKLYEQ
+375 IDTQQYEQ

-401 TNRTTYTFANLIKNT
+401 TNRNTYTFANLIKNT
-416 SWNVTLRN
+416 SWNITLRN

-438 KDEDVNVTFKD
+438 KDEDVNVTFKE
-449 VAMPQDLNISVT
+449 VAMPQELNISVT
-461 TPDGNDVTNQ
+461 TPDGKDVTNQ

-479 TGSYLAQTG
+479 TGNYLAQTG

-502 LALSQELAMEYTIP
+502 LSLSQELAMEYAIP

-538 TVKVSGKVKDLV
+538 TVTVSGKVKDLV

-573 ISGKTNAQGFYELE
+573 ISGKTNAQGCYELQ

-601 YISQSSTYE
+601 YISQNSTYE
-610 NLAASKEEQ
+610 NLAASQEEK

-652 NAQNW
+652 SAQNW

-697 VLEITATSKT
+697 MLEITATSKT

-725 NTNIS
+725 NTTIS

-744 FNGSVVGSLYDA
+744 FNGAVVGSLYDA

-842 TGENTSF
+842 TGDNTSF

-1107 TKVNGVTLFI
+1107 TKVSDVEFI
-1117 YTSGNEVRPLE
+1117 V
-1128 AKYDKKRDKWIAT
+1128 
-1141 SKFESDNLPVNI
+1141 F
-1153 SAKIDAETSAILD
+1153 
-1166 IEQWKEMVGSI
+1166 
-1177 NNLIESYRKNGEI
+1177 
-1190 IKTLF
+1190 
-1195 NGDEPLSDEEMAQK
+1195 
-1209 LEELGLDATHEVDIS
+1209 
-1224 DIQTAIANMSDEQ
+1224 
-1237 LEQFLEKEYQSK
+1237 
-1249 LSTSDSLLKT
+1249 
-1259 LTAWQELLTFD
+1259 
-1270 PTKECEF
+1270 
-1277 SLSNGATLKL
+1277 LSNGEHVVLPAEYNSQLDKFIAIRNFSGDAL
-1287 KKSDGYSKEKLLE
+1287 PINLDVRFMQKHFAEVDFSESFNEEIKLLE
-1300 DGFQC
+1300 DVYGRLQK
-1305 YAFNDSSEVFIKT
+1305 A
-1318 LANQETYVD
+1318 
-1327 LKRGIYLEI
+1327 
-1336 TTSATSEK
+1336 ATK
-1344 NLNLAK
+1344 LNLELTE
-1350 KDGDKKG
+1350 DEDKAST
-1357 FIQYAQEGIKQI
+1357 F
-1369 NDVVDKINKMFGNLL
+1369 KITLPNSNFAELL
-1384 EKAGQATKVLENAI
+1384 KI
-1398 EEIEFRL
+1398 EELDYEL
-1405 AKADFYIEAAGKKGM
+1405 AKARTKQEQFGFVKVDDGYQYDVLESTQTNGYQYTIIDTGKKQAFRFT
-1420 KGEVLKWKVEK
+1420 LKNEERTENNKARGDFAKDFLSREENLKYLHGLV
-1431 LLLQKNLFL
+1431 KNGSWIGSANTLYNYIKELDPLGL
-1440 AKDALKTANGCFK
+1440 AKYGSAPSFNQYFDLMESYLD
-1453 RLFKALPVVGY
+1453 RLETMEKIMVKALSAKCSDNTYRLTQEQREKYGNQISNFDANIGSFYNTFVSYTETYKKALLTSAWIDIIKAAVSLGTGEIAEPLMKTKMMGKLANNKFMKHWFKTKEKREGY
-1464 LAAAADLISD
+1464 LENLLGLGFGMATDKISGLVNPEEADF
-1474 MNTLITYYKAIPDP
+1474 
-1488 CPEDQI
+1488 Q
-1494 NADTYKSQCFFLGGT
+1494 G
-1509 VIALATADLVGSFT
+1509 
-1523 SDAEIVAGIVGSFA
+1523 
-1537 SAGIS
+1537 
-1542 LAGTVWGIVQKGV
+1542 
-1555 VKLARL
+1555 
-1561 AFDWAVDK
+1561 
-1569 QIENLGKNIAALKC
+1569 IENEMNQYMADQMNSFGRIYNAILHNIKKDYKKC
-1583 IPQGLNPIPPLP
+1583 KSKDDNEDDTPDNP

-1724 EFDKYMMPELL
+1724 EFDKYMIPELL

-1745 ENAAKAQIKLL
+1745 ENAAKTQIKLL
-1756 NAESAYADESEI
+1756 NAESAYASESEI

-1781 ENKDITLMVSNRVK
+1781 ENKEITLMVSNRVK

-1821 DSTATIG
+1821 DSMATIG

-1833 VINVEVLPASAA
+1833 VLNVEVLPASAA
-1845 AGKTLLVT
+1845 AGKTLTVT
-1853 SSSGMIAHTE
+1853 SSSGMIANTE

-1884 GTASLFY
+1884 GTASISY

-1898 EASTMVKVEQLDQQL
+1898 EATTMVKVEQLDQQL

-2001 GIRQITCNE
+2001 GIRQIISNG
-2010 DDKTDKTFDTTGKQ
+2010 DAKTGKTFDTTGKQ
-2024 VYKNT
+2024 VDKNT
-2029 KGILVTKSKKYI
+2029 KGILVTKSRKYI